1 MKRRLL
7 ASLLTLV
14 MMLNLLPTVA
24 WARND
29 EGIDADSVEMYSS
42 DDVVTSGPITLWTGK
57 EGQITVP
64 EENEVRS
71 SNADIVSVEQDGTA
85 VTLTGG
91 SKEGRAEATAG
102 ESTWVVY
109 NYASEAEY
117 NYLYSLFH
125 EKRISVM
132 GDSIST
138 IKDKIPSGNA
148 LYYDNTTGKEMTFER
163 NYWGDIIT
171 RFGAAEGID
180 EAWSG
185 STIGSKAASM
195 ASKDRINKLDDNGT
209 PDVILYYGGS
219 NPDSSVGTFD
229 PDADYAKTVDW
240 AQSYSDTASAYAASL
255 QRMKA
260 TYPGAEIIAIIP
272 YYEQNNIPKQAE
284 VIEQIAKHYDITTI
298 DLRELRKQEGISPNN
313 ALHPN
318 MDGHS
323 QIAAYICQQLYE
335 QQAVTPNE
343 KTVTYNANG
352 GSFKNGSDPIKQ
364 SVTAELPKAT
374 RAGYAFVGWFDQAA
388 GGNKIASALDT
399 AIPSDKQDSF
409 SGTTLYAHWT
419 HTFTWNFNSD
429 MNAVD
434 ADGNVII
441 TVSDKHGS
449 TTLND
454 DNTVK
459 FNDYQGKLS
468 TPFTLDPTQNWRVEW
483 KEKNQAKENMLFSST
498 ATREK
503 GMTYIFLYEPSIY
516 MGTYDV
522 TNNKTDYINFG
533 GPAYQKEPTS
543 NEYSVVKLENNYD
556 KATETS
562 LVTLSVDGEQV
573 FAKLNTQGRYG
584 SHGSSLTA
592 SDYEQYALEKLNF
605 TFNYLGGCNLN
616 TGAGEGKENWLLRN
630 TFEYIK
636 VTLGDDHTHT
646 YGMTYSSDSTGH
658 WKTCTECGAN
668 GEFSKHTGG
677 TATCTAKAVCE
688 TCDQPYGELGAHKL
702 TKTDAKAASCTEA
715 GNEAYW
721 TCSGCGKYFS
731 DEKGEN
737 AIADLAAWKTG
748 DGKINATGHNY
759 GDITYTWSDGNTS
772 CTAKKVCSVCKDE
785 VTETVGTTSSAKTP
799 ATCTTK
805 GTKTYTATFSAPNGF
820 VTQTKDVDIAA
831 TGHDWS
837 NKDGIC
843 AVCHTKCDRVHKP
856 GTTCSVC
863 HKYTSYPYVP
873 GAPTYPA
880 SAPAVPNGTVTV
892 SPANASKGANVTVTV
907 KPNEGYVLETLTVTD
922 KNGDEL
928 KLTDK
933 GNGKYT
939 FTMPGSKVEV
949 KATFMEDNSVFNF
962 FYDVPNDAFFYEAVK
977 WAVKSGVT
985 NGLTDTMF
993 GPYESCTRTQ
1003 IVTFLWRATGSPEPK
1018 TASSF
1023 TDVPASAYYA
1033 KAVAWAI
1040 ENGITNGMTET
1051 TFAPNAT
1058 CTRGQSVTFLY
1069 RALKGTA
1076 SGSTNFTDVKSD
1088 AFYTD
1093 AINWAVA
1100 NNVTNGTSN
1109 TTFSPNADC
1118 TRAEIVT
1125 FLYRAYQG
1133 K

>member
-14 MMLNLLPTVA
+14 MVLSLLPTVA

-42 DDVVTSGPITLWTGK
+42 DDVVTSGPITIWTGK
-57 EGQITVP
+57 IVQITVP
-64 EENEVRS
+64 EGDAVRS
-71 SNADIVSVEQDGTA
+71 SNEAIVSVTQDG
-85 VTLTGG
+85 TLTGG
-91 SKEGRAEATAG
+91 RKEGRAEVIVG
-102 ESTWVVY
+102 NSTWVVY

-255 QRMKA
+255 QRMKV

-298 DLRELRKQEGISPNN
+298 DLRELRNQEDISPKN

-335 QQAVTPNE
+335 QQAVTLNE
-343 KTVTYNANG
+343 KTVTYDANG

-364 SVTAELPKAT
+364 SVTAKLPKAT

-388 GGNKIASALDT
+388 GGNKVASALDT
-399 AIPSDKQDSF
+399 AIPSGMQDNLN
-409 SGTTLYAHWT
+409 GTTLYAHWT
-419 HTFTWNFNSD
+419 RSFTWDFDNNLD
-429 MNAVD
+429 AVD

-441 TVSDKHGS
+441 TVSAEHGS

-468 TPFTLDPTQNWRVEW
+468 TPFTLDPTQNWCVEW
-483 KEKNQAKENMLFSST
+483 REKNQAKENMLFSST

-503 GMTYIFLYEPSIY
+503 GMTYIFLYGPSIY

-522 TNNKTDYINFG
+522 TNNKIDYINFG

-605 TFNYLGGCNLN
+605 TFNYLGGNRDGGDTPAWKLS
-616 TGAGEGKENWLLRN
+616 N
-630 TFEYIK
+630 TFDYIK

-646 YGMTYSSDSTGH
+646 YGTTYSSDSTGH

-702 TKTDAKAASCTEA
+702 TKTDAKAATCTEA

-731 DEKGEN
+731 DENGINEIEK
-737 AIADLAAWKTG
+737 DSWVLKTL
-748 DGKINATGHNY
+748 GH
-759 GDITYTWSDGNTS
+759 DMTKTD
-772 CTAKKVCSVCKDE
+772 AKE
-785 VTETVGTTSSAKTP
+785 
-799 ATCTTK
+799 ATCTEDGNNEYYTCSRCGGVFK
-805 GTKTYTATFSAPNGF
+805 DEAGTQATTVEAE
-820 VTQTKDVDIAA
+820 TLKKL
-831 TGHDWS
+831 GHDWS
-837 NKDGIC
+837 NKNGIC

-985 NGLTDTMF
+985 NGLSDTMF
-993 GPYESCTRTQ
+993 GPYESCTRMQ
-1003 IVTFLWRATGSPEPK
+1003 IVTFLWRAAGSPEPK

-1023 TDVPASAYYA
+1023 ADVPASAYYA
-1033 KAVAWAI
+1033 KAVAWAV

-1076 SGSTNFTDVKSD
+1076 SGSANFTDVKSD
-1088 AFYTD
+1088 TFYAD

>member
-7 ASLLTLV
+7 AGVLTLV
-14 MMLNLLPTVA
+14 MMLSLLPTVA

-71 SNADIVSVEQDGTA
+71 SNADIVSVEKNGTA

-91 SKEGRAEATAG
+91 SKEGRAEVTAG
-102 ESTWVVY
+102 ESAWVVY

-125 EKRISVM
+125 GKTISVM

-163 NYWGDIIT
+163 NYWGDVIT

-255 QRMKA
+255 QRMKE
-260 TYPGAEIIAIIP
+260 TYPGAEIIAMIP

-298 DLRELRKQEGISPNN
+298 DLRELRNQEGISPNN

-343 KTVTYNANG
+343 KTVTYDANG

-399 AIPSDKQDSF
+399 AIPSGMRDNLN
-409 SGTTLYAHWT
+409 GTPLYAHWT
-419 HTFTWNFNSD
+419 RSFTWDFDNNLD
-429 MNAVD
+429 AVD

-441 TVSDKHGS
+441 TVSAEHGS

-468 TPFTLDPTQNWRVEW
+468 TPFTLDPTQNWCVEW
-483 KEKNQAKENMLFSST
+483 REKNQATENMLFSST

-522 TNNKTDYINFG
+522 TNSKTDYINFG

-605 TFNYLGGCNLN
+605 TFNYLGGNRDGGD
-616 TGAGEGKENWLLRN
+616 TPAWKISN
-630 TFEYIK
+630 TFDYIK

-646 YGMTYSSDSTGH
+646 YGTTYSSDSTGH

-702 TKTDAKAASCTEA
+702 TKTDAKAATCTEA

-731 DEKGEN
+731 NENGTNEIEK
-737 AIADLAAWKTG
+737 DSWVLKTL
-748 DGKINATGHNY
+748 GH
-759 GDITYTWSDGNTS
+759 DMTKTD
-772 CTAKKVCSVCKDE
+772 AKE
-785 VTETVGTTSSAKTP
+785 
-799 ATCTTK
+799 ATCTEDGNNEYYTCSRCGGVFK
-805 GTKTYTATFSAPNGF
+805 DEAGTQATTVEAE
-820 VTQTKDVDIAA
+820 TLKKL
-831 TGHDWS
+831 GHDWS
-837 NKDGIC
+837 NKNGIC
-843 AVCHTKCDRVHKP
+843 ARCDAKCTETHKP

-880 SAPAVPNGTVTV
+880 TAPAVPNGTVAV

-907 KPNEGYVLETLTVTD
+907 KPNEGYELGSLAVKD
-922 KNGDEL
+922 ASGDL
-928 KLTDK
+928 LPLADL
-933 GNGKYT
+933 GNGKYS
-939 FTMPGSKVEV
+939 FVMPDGKASVEAEFV
-949 KATFMEDNSVFNF
+949 KTAATSFA
-962 FYDVPNDAFFYEAVK
+962 DVPANDYFADAVK
-977 WAVKSGVT
+977 WAVDKDVT

-1003 IVTFLWRATGSPEPK
+1003 IVTFLWRAAGSPEPR

-1040 ENGITNGMTET
+1040 ENGITNGMAET

>member
-91 SKEGRAEATAG
+91 SKEGRAEVTAG

-125 EKRISVM
+125 GKTISVM

-163 NYWGDIIT
+163 NYWGDVIT

-219 NPDSSVGTFD
+219 NPNSSVGTFD

-255 QRMKA
+255 QRMKE
-260 TYPGAEIIAIIP
+260 TYPDAEIIAIIP

-298 DLRELRKQEGISPNN
+298 DLRELRNQEGISPNN

-343 KTVTYNANG
+343 KTVTYDANG

-388 GGNKIASALDT
+388 GGNKVASALDT
-399 AIPSDKQDSF
+399 AIPSGMQDNLN
-409 SGTTLYAHWT
+409 GTTLYAHWT

-441 TVSDKHGS
+441 TVSAEHGS

-468 TPFTLDPTQNWRVEW
+468 TPFTLDPTQNWCVEW
-483 KEKNQAKENMLFSST
+483 REKNQAKENMLFSST

-533 GPAYQKEPTS
+533 GPVYQKEPTS

-605 TFNYLGGCNLN
+605 TFNYLGGNRDGGDTPAWKLS
-616 TGAGEGKENWLLRN
+616 N
-630 TFEYIK
+630 TFDYIK

-646 YGMTYSSDSTGH
+646 YGTTYSSDSTGH

-702 TKTDAKAASCTEA
+702 TKTDAKAATCTEA

-731 DEKGEN
+731 DENGTNEIEK
-737 AIADLAAWKTG
+737 DSWVLKTL
-748 DGKINATGHNY
+748 GH
-759 GDITYTWSDGNTS
+759 DMTKTD
-772 CTAKKVCSVCKDE
+772 AKE
-785 VTETVGTTSSAKTP
+785 
-799 ATCTTK
+799 ATCTEDGNNEYYTCSRCSGVFK
-805 GTKTYTATFSAPNGF
+805 DEAGTQATTVEAE
-820 VTQTKDVDIAA
+820 TLKKL
-831 TGHDWS
+831 GHDWS
-837 NKDGIC
+837 NKNGIC
-843 AVCHTKCDRVHKP
+843 ARCDAKCTETHKP

-880 SAPAVPNGTVTV
+880 TAPAVPNGTVTV

-907 KPNEGYVLETLTVTD
+907 KPNEGYELGSLAVKD
-922 KNGDEL
+922 ASGDL
-928 KLTDK
+928 LPLADL
-933 GNGKYT
+933 GNGKYS
-939 FTMPGSKVEV
+939 FVMPDGKV
-949 KATFMEDNSVFNF
+949 SV
-962 FYDVPNDAFFYEAVK
+962 EAEFV
-977 WAVKSGVT
+977 
-985 NGLTDTMF
+985 
-993 GPYESCTRTQ
+993 
-1003 IVTFLWRATGSPEPK
+1003 K
-1018 TASSF
+1018 TAATSF
-1023 TDVPASAYYA
+1023 ADVPASAYYA
-1033 KAVAWAI
+1033 KAVAWAV

-1076 SGSTNFTDVKSD
+1076 SGSANFTDVKSD
-1088 AFYTD
+1088 TFYAD

>member
-14 MMLNLLPTVA
+14 MVLSLLPTVA

-91 SKEGRAEATAG
+91 SKEGRAEVTAG

-125 EKRISVM
+125 EKTISVM

-255 QRMKA
+255 QRMKV

-298 DLRELRKQEGISPNN
+298 DLRELRKQEDISPKNE
-313 ALHPN
+313 LHPN

-374 RAGYAFVGWFDQAA
+374 RAGYAFVGWFDRAA

-399 AIPSDKQDSF
+399 AIPSSMQDDLN
-409 SGTTLYAHWT
+409 GTTLYAHWT

-429 MNAVD
+429 MNAID

-516 MGTYDV
+516 MGTYND
-522 TNNKTDYINFG
+522 TTGGTKYINFG
-533 GPAYQKEPTS
+533 GPAYQKDPTS

-616 TGAGEGKENWLLRN
+616 TGAGVGKENWLLRN

-646 YGMTYSSDSTGH
+646 YGTTYSSDSTGH

-702 TKTDAKAASCTEA
+702 TKTDAKAATCTEA

-721 TCSGCGKYFS
+721 TCSGCGKYYS
-731 DEKGEN
+731 DEN
-737 AIADLAAWKTG
+737 
-748 DGKINATGHNY
+748 
-759 GDITYTWSDGNTS
+759 
-772 CTAKKVCSVCKDE
+772 
-785 VTETVGTTSSAKTP
+785 GTTELEKDSWVLKTLGHDMTKTDAKE
-799 ATCTTK
+799 ATCTEDGNNEYYTCSRCGGVFK
-805 GTKTYTATFSAPNGF
+805 DEAGTQATTVEAE
-820 VTQTKDVDIAA
+820 TLKKL
-831 TGHDWS
+831 GHDWS

-880 SAPAVPNGTVTV
+880 TAPAAPNGTVAV

-907 KPNEGYVLETLTVTD
+907 KPNEGYELGSLAVKD
-922 KNGDEL
+922 ASGDL
-928 KLTDK
+928 LPLADL
-933 GNGKYT
+933 GNGK
-939 FTMPGSKVEV
+939 FGFVMPASKVSVEAEFV
-949 KATFMEDNSVFNF
+949 KTAATSFA
-962 FYDVPNDAFFYEAVK
+962 DVPANAYFADAVK
-977 WAVKSGVT
+977 WAVDKGIT
-985 NGLTDTMF
+985 NGLSDTMF

-1003 IVTFLWRATGSPEPK
+1003 IVTFLWRAAGSPEPK

-1023 TDVPASAYYA
+1023 SDVPASAYYA

-1076 SGSTNFTDVKSD
+1076 SGSANFTDVKSD
-1088 AFYTD
+1088 TFYAD

>member
-91 SKEGRAEATAG
+91 SKEGRAEVTAG
-102 ESTWVVY
+102 ESAWVVY

-117 NYLYSLFH
+117 NYLYALFH
-125 EKRISVM
+125 GKTISVM

-138 IKDKIPSGNA
+138 IKDKIPGGNA

-185 STIGSKAASM
+185 STIGSRSYSM
-195 ASKDRINKLDDNGT
+195 ADKSRIDNLDNNGT

-229 PDADYAKTVDW
+229 PNADYAKTVDW

-255 QRMKA
+255 QRMKE
-260 TYPGAEIIAIIP
+260 TYPDAEIIAIIP

-284 VIEQIAKHYDITTI
+284 VIEQIVKHYDITTI
-298 DLRELRKQEGISPNN
+298 DLRELRNQEGISPNN

-343 KTVTYNANG
+343 KTVTYDANG
-352 GSFKNGSDPIKQ
+352 GSFKNDSDSIKQ
-364 SVTAELPKAT
+364 SVTAKLPKAT
-374 RAGYAFVGWFDQAA
+374 RAGYAFVGWFDRAA

-399 AIPSDKQDSF
+399 AIPSGMQDNLN
-409 SGTTLYAHWT
+409 GTTLYAHWT
-419 HTFTWNFNSD
+419 RSFTWDFDNNLD
-429 MNAVD
+429 AVD

-441 TVSDKHGS
+441 TVSAEHGS

-605 TFNYLGGCNLN
+605 TFNYLGGNRDGGDTPAWKLS
-616 TGAGEGKENWLLRN
+616 N
-630 TFEYIK
+630 TFDYIK

-646 YGMTYSSDSTGH
+646 YGTTYSSDSTGH

-702 TKTDAKAASCTEA
+702 TKTAAKAATCTEA
-715 GNEAYW
+715 GNNEYW
-721 TCSGCGKYFS
+721 TCKTCGKYFS

-785 VTETVGTTSSAKTP
+785 VTETVGTTSSVKTP

>member
-1 MKRRLL
+1 
-7 ASLLTLV
+7 

-91 SKEGRAEATAG
+91 SKEGRAEVTAG

-125 EKRISVM
+125 GKTISVM

-163 NYWGDIIT
+163 NYWGDVIT

-255 QRMKA
+255 QRMKE
-260 TYPGAEIIAIIP
+260 TYPDAEIIAIIP

-298 DLRELRKQEGISPNN
+298 DLRELRNQEGISPNN

-343 KTVTYNANG
+343 KTVTYDANG

-388 GGNKIASALDT
+388 GGNKVASALDT
-399 AIPSDKQDSF
+399 AIPSGMQDNLN
-409 SGTTLYAHWT
+409 GTTLYAHWT

-441 TVSDKHGS
+441 TVSAEHGS

-468 TPFTLDPTQNWRVEW
+468 TPFTLDPTQNWCVEW
-483 KEKNQAKENMLFSST
+483 REKNQAKENMLFSST

-533 GPAYQKEPTS
+533 GPVYQKEPTS

-605 TFNYLGGCNLN
+605 TFNYLGGNRDGGDTPAWKLS
-616 TGAGEGKENWLLRN
+616 N
-630 TFEYIK
+630 TFDYIK

-646 YGMTYSSDSTGH
+646 YGTTYSSDSTGH

-702 TKTDAKAASCTEA
+702 TKTDAKAATCTEA

-731 DEKGEN
+731 DENGTNEIEK
-737 AIADLAAWKTG
+737 DSWVLKTL
-748 DGKINATGHNY
+748 GH
-759 GDITYTWSDGNTS
+759 DMTKTD
-772 CTAKKVCSVCKDE
+772 AKE
-785 VTETVGTTSSAKTP
+785 
-799 ATCTTK
+799 ATCTEDGNNEYYTCSRCSGVFK
-805 GTKTYTATFSAPNGF
+805 DEAGTQATTVEAE
-820 VTQTKDVDIAA
+820 TLKKL
-831 TGHDWS
+831 GHDWS
-837 NKDGIC
+837 NKNGIC
-843 AVCHTKCDRVHKP
+843 ARCDAKCTETHKP

-880 SAPAVPNGTVTV
+880 TAPAVPNGTVTV

-907 KPNEGYVLETLTVTD
+907 KPNEGYELGSLAVKD
-922 KNGDEL
+922 ASGDL
-928 KLTDK
+928 LPLADL
-933 GNGKYT
+933 GNGKYS
-939 FTMPGSKVEV
+939 FVMPDGKV
-949 KATFMEDNSVFNF
+949 SV
-962 FYDVPNDAFFYEAVK
+962 EAEFV
-977 WAVKSGVT
+977 
-985 NGLTDTMF
+985 
-993 GPYESCTRTQ
+993 
-1003 IVTFLWRATGSPEPK
+1003 K
-1018 TASSF
+1018 TAATSF
-1023 TDVPASAYYA
+1023 ADVPASAYYA
-1033 KAVAWAI
+1033 KAVAWAV

-1076 SGSTNFTDVKSD
+1076 SGSTNFTDVKPD
-1088 AFYTD
+1088 AFYAD
-1093 AINWAVA
+1093 AINCAVA

-1109 TTFSPNADC
+1109 TMFSPNADC

>member
-731 DEKGEN
+731 DENGTNEIEK
-737 AIADLAAWKTG
+737 DSWVLKTL
-748 DGKINATGHNY
+748 GH
-759 GDITYTWSDGNTS
+759 DMTKTD
-772 CTAKKVCSVCKDE
+772 AKE
-785 VTETVGTTSSAKTP
+785 
-799 ATCTTK
+799 ATCTEDGNNEYYTCSRCSGVFK
-805 GTKTYTATFSAPNGF
+805 DEAGTQATTVEAE
-820 VTQTKDVDIAA
+820 TLKKL
-831 TGHDWS
+831 GHDWS
-837 NKDGIC
+837 NKNGIC
-843 AVCHTKCDRVHKP
+843 ARCDAKCTETHKP

-880 SAPAVPNGTVTV
+880 TAPAVPNGTVTV

-907 KPNEGYVLETLTVTD
+907 KPNEGYELGSLAVKD
-922 KNGDEL
+922 ASGDL
-928 KLTDK
+928 LPLADL
-933 GNGKYT
+933 GNGKYS
-939 FTMPGSKVEV
+939 FVMPDGKVSVEAEFV
-949 KATFMEDNSVFNF
+949 KTAATIFA
-962 FYDVPNDAFFYEAVK
+962 DVPANAYFADAVK
-977 WAVKSGVT
+977 WAVDK
-985 NGLTDTMF
+985 
-993 GPYESCTRTQ
+993 
-1003 IVTFLWRATGSPEPK
+1003 
-1018 TASSF
+1018 
-1023 TDVPASAYYA
+1023 
-1033 KAVAWAI
+1033 
-1040 ENGITNGMTET
+1040 GITNGMTET

-1088 AFYTD
+1088 AFYAD

>member
-91 SKEGRAEATAG
+91 SKEGRAEVTAG

-125 EKRISVM
+125 GKTISVM

-163 NYWGDIIT
+163 NYWGDVIT

-255 QRMKA
+255 QRMKE
-260 TYPGAEIIAIIP
+260 TYPDAEIIAIIP

-298 DLRELRKQEGISPNN
+298 DLRELRNQEGISPNN

-343 KTVTYNANG
+343 KTVTYDANG

-399 AIPSDKQDSF
+399 AIPSGMQDNLN
-409 SGTTLYAHWT
+409 GTTLYAHWT

-441 TVSDKHGS
+441 TVSAEHGS

-468 TPFTLDPTQNWRVEW
+468 TPFTLDPTQNWCVEW
-483 KEKNQAKENMLFSST
+483 REKNQAKENMLFSST

-533 GPAYQKEPTS
+533 GPVYQKEPTS

-605 TFNYLGGCNLN
+605 TFNYLGGNRDGGDTPAWKLS
-616 TGAGEGKENWLLRN
+616 N
-630 TFEYIK
+630 TFDYIK

-646 YGMTYSSDSTGH
+646 YGTTYSSDSTGH

-702 TKTDAKAASCTEA
+702 TKTDAKAATCTEA

-731 DEKGEN
+731 DENGTNEIEK
-737 AIADLAAWKTG
+737 DSWVLKTL
-748 DGKINATGHNY
+748 GH
-759 GDITYTWSDGNTS
+759 DMTKTD
-772 CTAKKVCSVCKDE
+772 AKE
-785 VTETVGTTSSAKTP
+785 
-799 ATCTTK
+799 ATCTEDGNNEYYTCSRCSGVFK
-805 GTKTYTATFSAPNGF
+805 DEAGTQATTVEAE
-820 VTQTKDVDIAA
+820 TLKKL
-831 TGHDWS
+831 GHDWS
-837 NKDGIC
+837 NKNGIC
-843 AVCHTKCDRVHKP
+843 ARCDAKCTETHKP

-880 SAPAVPNGTVTV
+880 TAPAVPNGTVTV

-907 KPNEGYVLETLTVTD
+907 KPNEGYELGSLAVKD
-922 KNGDEL
+922 ASGDL
-928 KLTDK
+928 LPLADL
-933 GNGKYT
+933 GNGKYS
-939 FTMPGSKVEV
+939 FVMPDGKV
-949 KATFMEDNSVFNF
+949 SV
-962 FYDVPNDAFFYEAVK
+962 EAEFV
-977 WAVKSGVT
+977 
-985 NGLTDTMF
+985 
-993 GPYESCTRTQ
+993 
-1003 IVTFLWRATGSPEPK
+1003 K
-1018 TASSF
+1018 TAATSF
-1023 TDVPASAYYA
+1023 ADVPASAYYA
-1033 KAVAWAI
+1033 KAVAWAV

-1076 SGSTNFTDVKSD
+1076 SGSANFTDVKSD
-1088 AFYTD
+1088 AFYAD

>member
-1 MKRRLL
+1 MVL
-7 ASLLTLV
+7 S
-14 MMLNLLPTVA
+14 LLPTVA

-64 EENEVRS
+64 EESEVRS
-71 SNADIVSVEQDGTA
+71 SNTDIVSVEQDGTA

-91 SKEGRAEATAG
+91 RKEGRAEVTAG
-102 ESTWVVY
+102 ESAWVVY

-117 NYLYSLFH
+117 NYLSSLFH
-125 EKRISVM
+125 GKTISVM

-171 RFGAAEGID
+171 RFGAVEGID

-240 AQSYSDTASAYAASL
+240 AKSYSDTASAYAASL

-260 TYPGAEIIAIIP
+260 TYPDAEIIAIIP

-298 DLRELRKQEGISPNN
+298 DLWELRNQEGISPNN

-335 QQAVTPNE
+335 QQAVTPDE

-364 SVTAELPKAT
+364 SVTAKLPKAT
-374 RAGYAFVGWFDQAA
+374 RAGYAFVGWFDRAA

-399 AIPSDKQDSF
+399 AIPSGMRDNLN
-409 SGTTLYAHWT
+409 GTTLYAHWT

-429 MNAVD
+429 MNAID

-441 TVSDKHGS
+441 TVSAEHGS

-516 MGTYDV
+516 MGTYND
-522 TNNKTDYINFG
+522 TTGGTKYINFG
-533 GPAYQKEPTS
+533 GPAYQKDPTS

-616 TGAGEGKENWLLRN
+616 TGAGVGKENWLLRN

-646 YGMTYSSDSTGH
+646 YGTTYSSDSTGH

-702 TKTDAKAASCTEA
+702 TKTDAKAATCTEA

-731 DEKGEN
+731 DENGTNEIEK
-737 AIADLAAWKTG
+737 DSWVLKTL
-748 DGKINATGHNY
+748 GH
-759 GDITYTWSDGNTS
+759 DMTKTD
-772 CTAKKVCSVCKDE
+772 AK
-785 VTETVGTTSSAKTP
+785 A
-799 ATCTTK
+799 ATCTEDGNNEYYTCSRCGGVFK
-805 GTKTYTATFSAPNGF
+805 DEAGTQATTVEAE
-820 VTQTKDVDIAA
+820 TLKKL
-831 TGHDWS
+831 GHDWS
-837 NKDGIC
+837 NKNGIC
-843 AVCHTKCDRVHKP
+843 ARCDAKCTETHKP
-856 GTTCSVC
+856 GTTCPVC

-880 SAPAVPNGTVTV
+880 TAPAVPNGTVTV

-907 KPNEGYVLETLTVTD
+907 KPNEGYELGSLAVKD
-922 KNGDEL
+922 ASGDL
-928 KLTDK
+928 LPLADL
-933 GNGKYT
+933 GNGKYS
-939 FTMPGSKVEV
+939 FVMPDGKVSVEAEFV
-949 KATFMEDNSVFNF
+949 KTAATSFA
-962 FYDVPNDAFFYEAVK
+962 DVPANAYFADAVK
-977 WAVKSGVT
+977 WAVDKDVT
-985 NGLTDTMF
+985 NGLSDTMF
-993 GPYESCTRTQ
+993 GPYESCTRAQ
-1003 IVTFLWRATGSPEPK
+1003 IVTFLWRAAGSPEPK
-1018 TASSF
+1018 TMSSF
-1023 TDVPASAYYA
+1023 TDVPASTYYA

-1051 TFAPNAT
+1051 TFAPDAT
-1058 CTRGQSVTFLY
+1058 CTRGQIVTFLY

-1088 AFYTD
+1088 TFYAD

>member
-1 MKRRLL
+1 M
-7 ASLLTLV
+7 
-14 MMLNLLPTVA
+14 
-24 WARND
+24 
-29 EGIDADSVEMYSS
+29 
-42 DDVVTSGPITLWTGK
+42 TSGPITLWTGK

-64 EENEVRS
+64 EGDTVRS
-71 SNADIVSVEQDGTA
+71 SNTDIVSVEKNGTA

-91 SKEGRAEATAG
+91 SKEGRAEVTAG

-109 NYASEAEY
+109 NHASEAEY
-117 NYLYSLFH
+117 NYLYALFH
-125 EKRISVM
+125 GKTISVM

-171 RFGAAEGID
+171 RYGAAEGID

-219 NPDSSVGTFD
+219 NPDSSVGAFD

-240 AQSYSDTASAYAASL
+240 AKSYSDTASAYAASL
-255 QRMKA
+255 QRMKE
-260 TYPGAEIIAIIP
+260 TYPDAEIIAIIP

-298 DLRELRKQEGISPNN
+298 DLRELRNQEGISPNN

-343 KTVTYNANG
+343 KTVTYDANG

-364 SVTAELPKAT
+364 SVTAKLPKAT

-388 GGNKIASALDT
+388 GGNKVASALDT
-399 AIPSDKQDSF
+399 AIPSGMQDNLN
-409 SGTTLYAHWT
+409 GTTLYAHWT

-441 TVSDKHGS
+441 TVSAEHGS

-468 TPFTLDPTQNWRVEW
+468 TPFTLDPTQNWCVEW
-483 KEKNQAKENMLFSST
+483 KERNQAKENMLFSST

-533 GPAYQKEPTS
+533 GPVYQKEPTS

-605 TFNYLGGCNLN
+605 TFNYLGGNRDGGDTPAWKLS
-616 TGAGEGKENWLLRN
+616 N
-630 TFEYIK
+630 TFDYIK

-646 YGMTYSSDSTGH
+646 YGTTYSSDSTGH

-702 TKTDAKAASCTEA
+702 TKTDAKAATCTEA

-731 DEKGEN
+731 NENGTNEIEK
-737 AIADLAAWKTG
+737 DSWVLKTL
-748 DGKINATGHNY
+748 GH
-759 GDITYTWSDGNTS
+759 DMTKTD
-772 CTAKKVCSVCKDE
+772 AKE
-785 VTETVGTTSSAKTP
+785 
-799 ATCTTK
+799 ATCTEDGNNEYYTCSRCGGVFK
-805 GTKTYTATFSAPNGF
+805 DEAGTQATTVVAE
-820 VTQTKDVDIAA
+820 TLKKL
-831 TGHDWS
+831 GHDWS

-880 SAPAVPNGTVTV
+880 TAPAAPNGTVTV

-907 KPNEGYVLETLTVTD
+907 KPNEGYELGSLAVKD
-922 KNGDEL
+922 ASGDL
-928 KLTDK
+928 LPLADL
-933 GNGKYT
+933 GNGKYS
-939 FTMPGSKVEV
+939 FVMPDGKVSVEAEFV
-949 KATFMEDNSVFNF
+949 KTAATSFA
-962 FYDVPNDAFFYEAVK
+962 DVPANAYFADAVK
-977 WAVKSGVT
+977 WAVDKDVT
-985 NGLTDTMF
+985 NGLSDTMF

-1003 IVTFLWRATGSPEPK
+1003 IVTFLWRAAGSPEPK

-1023 TDVPASAYYA
+1023 TDVPVSAYYA

-1051 TFAPNAT
+1051 TFAPDAT
-1058 CTRGQSVTFLY
+1058 CTRGQIVTFLY

-1088 AFYTD
+1088 TFYAD

>member
-1 MKRRLL
+1 
-7 ASLLTLV
+7 
-14 MMLNLLPTVA
+14 
-24 WARND
+24 
-29 EGIDADSVEMYSS
+29 
-42 DDVVTSGPITLWTGK
+42 
-57 EGQITVP
+57 
-64 EENEVRS
+64 
-71 SNADIVSVEQDGTA
+71 
-85 VTLTGG
+85 
-91 SKEGRAEATAG
+91 
-102 ESTWVVY
+102 
-109 NYASEAEY
+109 
-117 NYLYSLFH
+117 
-125 EKRISVM
+125 
-132 GDSIST
+132 
-138 IKDKIPSGNA
+138 
-148 LYYDNTTGKEMTFER
+148 MTFER

-229 PDADYAKTVDW
+229 PDADYAKTFDW

-255 QRMKA
+255 QRMKE
-260 TYPGAEIIAIIP
+260 TYPDAEIIAIIP

-284 VIEQIAKHYDITTI
+284 LIEQIAKHYDITTI
-298 DLRELRKQEGISPNN
+298 DLRELRNQEGISPNN

-374 RAGYAFVGWFDQAA
+374 RAGYAFVGWFDRAA

-399 AIPSDKQDSF
+399 AIPSGMQDNLN
-409 SGTTLYAHWT
+409 GTTLYAHWT
-419 HTFTWNFNSD
+419 RSFTWDFDNNLD
-429 MNAVD
+429 AVD

-441 TVSDKHGS
+441 TVSAEHGS

-468 TPFTLDPTQNWRVEW
+468 TPFTLDPTQNWCVEW
-483 KEKNQAKENMLFSST
+483 REKNQAKENMLFSST

-516 MGTYDV
+516 MGTYND
-522 TNNKTDYINFG
+522 TTGGTKYINFG

-630 TFEYIK
+630 TFDYIK

-646 YGMTYSSDSTGH
+646 YGTTYSSDSTGH

-702 TKTDAKAASCTEA
+702 IKTDAKAAACTEA

-731 DEKGEN
+731 DENG
-737 AIADLAAWKTG
+737 T
-748 DGKINATGHNY
+748 NAT
-759 GDITYTWSDGNTS
+759 TVEAETL
-772 CTAKKVCSVCKDE
+772 KKL
-785 VTETVGTTSSAKTP
+785 
-799 ATCTTK
+799 
-805 GTKTYTATFSAPNGF
+805 
-820 VTQTKDVDIAA
+820 
-831 TGHDWS
+831 GHDWS
-837 NKDGIC
+837 NKNGIC
-843 AVCHTKCDRVHKP
+843 ARCDAKCTETHKP
-856 GTTCSVC
+856 GTTCAVC

-880 SAPAVPNGTVTV
+880 TAPAVPNGTVTV

-907 KPNEGYVLETLTVTD
+907 KPNDGYVLETLTVTD

-939 FTMPGSKVEV
+939 FVMPDGKVNVEAEFV
-949 KATFMEDNSVFNF
+949 KPAANSFA
-962 FYDVPNDAFFYEAVK
+962 DVPANAYFADAVK
-977 WAVKSGVT
+977 WAVDK
-985 NGLTDTMF
+985 
-993 GPYESCTRTQ
+993 
-1003 IVTFLWRATGSPEPK
+1003 
-1018 TASSF
+1018 
-1023 TDVPASAYYA
+1023 
-1033 KAVAWAI
+1033 
-1040 ENGITNGMTET
+1040 GITNGMTET
-1051 TFAPNAT
+1051 TFALNAT
-1058 CTRGQSVTFLY
+1058 CTRGQSVTFLH

-1076 SGSTNFTDVKSD
+1076 SGSANFTDVKSD
-1088 AFYTD
+1088 AFYAD

-1109 TTFSPNADC
+1109 TTFSPDADC

>member
-42 DDVVTSGPITLWTGK
+42 DDVVTSGQITLWTGK

-64 EENEVRS
+64 EGDAVRS
-71 SNADIVSVEQDGTA
+71 SNEAIVSVTQDG
-85 VTLTGG
+85 TLTGG
-91 SKEGRAEATAG
+91 RKEGRAEVTAG

-125 EKRISVM
+125 GKTISVM

-163 NYWGDIIT
+163 NYWGDVIT

-255 QRMKA
+255 QRMKV

-298 DLRELRKQEGISPNN
+298 DLRELRNQEGISPNN

-374 RAGYAFVGWFDQAA
+374 RAGYAFVGWFDRAA

-399 AIPSDKQDSF
+399 AIPSGMRDNLN
-409 SGTTLYAHWT
+409 GTPLYAHWT
-419 HTFTWNFNSD
+419 RSFTWDFDNNLD
-429 MNAVD
+429 AVD

-441 TVSDKHGS
+441 TVSAEHGS

-468 TPFTLDPTQNWRVEW
+468 TPFTLDPTQNWCVEW
-483 KEKNQAKENMLFSST
+483 REKNQATENMLFSST

-522 TNNKTDYINFG
+522 TNSKTDYINFG

-605 TFNYLGGCNLN
+605 TFNYLGGNRDGGD
-616 TGAGEGKENWLLRN
+616 TPAWKISN
-630 TFEYIK
+630 TFDYIK

-646 YGMTYSSDSTGH
+646 YGTTYSSDSTGH

-702 TKTDAKAASCTEA
+702 TKTDAKAATCTEA

-731 DEKGEN
+731 NENGTNEIEK
-737 AIADLAAWKTG
+737 DSWVLKTL
-748 DGKINATGHNY
+748 GH
-759 GDITYTWSDGNTS
+759 DMTKTD
-772 CTAKKVCSVCKDE
+772 AKE
-785 VTETVGTTSSAKTP
+785 
-799 ATCTTK
+799 ATCTEDGNNEYYTCSRCGGVFK
-805 GTKTYTATFSAPNGF
+805 DEAGTQATTVEAE
-820 VTQTKDVDIAA
+820 TLKKL
-831 TGHDWS
+831 GHDWS
-837 NKDGIC
+837 NKNGIC
-843 AVCHTKCDRVHKP
+843 ARCDAKCTETHKP
-856 GTTCSVC
+856 GMTCSVC

-880 SAPAVPNGTVTV
+880 TAPAVPNGTVAV

-907 KPNEGYVLETLTVTD
+907 KPNEGYELGSLAVKD
-922 KNGDEL
+922 ASGDL
-928 KLTDK
+928 LPLADL
-933 GNGKYT
+933 GNGKYS
-939 FTMPGSKVEV
+939 FVMPDGKASVEAEFV
-949 KATFMEDNSVFNF
+949 KTAATSFA
-962 FYDVPNDAFFYEAVK
+962 DVPANDYFADAVK
-977 WAVKSGVT
+977 WAVDKDVT

-1003 IVTFLWRATGSPEPK
+1003 IVTFLWRAAGSPEPR

>member
-1 MKRRLL
+1 MVL
-7 ASLLTLV
+7 S
-14 MMLNLLPTVA
+14 LLPTVA

-42 DDVVTSGPITLWTGK
+42 DDVVTSGPITIWTGK
-57 EGQITVP
+57 IVQITVP
-64 EENEVRS
+64 EGDAVRS
-71 SNADIVSVEQDGTA
+71 SNEAIVSVTQDG
-85 VTLTGG
+85 TLTGG
-91 SKEGRAEATAG
+91 SKEGRAEVTAG

-125 EKRISVM
+125 GKTISVM

-229 PDADYAKTVDW
+229 PDADYAKAVDW
-240 AQSYSDTASAYAASL
+240 AKSYSDTASAYAASL

-260 TYPGAEIIAIIP
+260 TYPDAEIIAIIP

-298 DLRELRKQEGISPNN
+298 DLRELRNQEGISPNN

-335 QQAVTPNE
+335 QRAVTPDE

-399 AIPSDKQDSF
+399 AIPSGMQDNLN
-409 SGTTLYAHWT
+409 GTTLYAHWT

-441 TVSDKHGS
+441 TVSAEHGS

-454 DNTVK
+454 DNTVM

-562 LVTLSVDGEQV
+562 LVTLSVDGKQV

-616 TGAGEGKENWLLRN
+616 TGVGVGKENWLLRN

-646 YGMTYSSDSTGH
+646 YGTTYSSDSTGH

-702 TKTDAKAASCTEA
+702 TKTDAKAATCTEV

-731 DEKGEN
+731 DENGTNEIEK
-737 AIADLAAWKTG
+737 DSWVLKTLG
-748 DGKINATGHNY
+748 HDMTKTDGK
-759 GDITYTWSDGNTS
+759 
-772 CTAKKVCSVCKDE
+772 E
-785 VTETVGTTSSAKTP
+785 
-799 ATCTTK
+799 ATCTEDGNNEYYTCSRCGGVFK
-805 GTKTYTATFSAPNGF
+805 DEAGTQATTVEAE
-820 VTQTKDVDIAA
+820 TLKKL
-831 TGHDWS
+831 GHDWS
-837 NKDGIC
+837 NKNGIC
-843 AVCHTKCDRVHKP
+843 ARCDAKCTETHKP

-880 SAPAVPNGTVTV
+880 TAPAVPNGTVTV
-892 SPANASKGANVTVTV
+892 TPSNASKGTNVTVTV
-907 KPNEGYVLETLTVTD
+907 KPNKGYELGSLAVKD
-922 KNGDEL
+922 ASGDL
-928 KLTDK
+928 LPLADL
-933 GNGKYT
+933 GNGKYS
-939 FTMPGSKVEV
+939 FVMPDGKVSVEANFV
-949 KATFMEDNSVFNF
+949 KSAVSTGFA
-962 FYDVPNDAFFYEAVK
+962 DVPANAFFADAVK
-977 WAVKSGVT
+977 WAVDKGIT
-985 NGLTDTMF
+985 NGLSDTMF
-993 GPYESCTRTQ
+993 GPYEPCTRAQ
-1003 IVTFLWRATGSPEPK
+1003 IVTFLWRAAGSPEPK

-1023 TDVPASAYYA
+1023 TDVPANAYYA
-1033 KAVAWAI
+1033 KAVAWAV

-1088 AFYTD
+1088 AFYAD

>member
-1 MKRRLL
+1 MVL
-7 ASLLTLV
+7 S
-14 MMLNLLPTVA
+14 LLPTVA

-57 EGQITVP
+57 IVQITVP
-64 EENEVRS
+64 EGDAVRS
-71 SNADIVSVEQDGTA
+71 SNEAIVSVTQDG
-85 VTLTGG
+85 TLTGG
-91 SKEGRAEATAG
+91 RKEGRAEVIVG
-102 ESTWVVY
+102 NSTWVVY

-125 EKRISVM
+125 GKTISVM

-298 DLRELRKQEGISPNN
+298 DLRELRNQEGISPNN

-335 QQAVTPNE
+335 QQTVTPNE

-364 SVTAELPKAT
+364 SVTAKLPKAT

-399 AIPSDKQDSF
+399 AIPSGMQDNLN
-409 SGTTLYAHWT
+409 GTTLYAHWT

-441 TVSDKHGS
+441 SVDCKHGDAEI
-449 TTLND
+449 NGG
-454 DNTVK
+454 TVT
-459 FNDYQGKLS
+459 FDYYQGELS
-468 TPFTLDPTQNWRVEW
+468 TPFTLDPTQNWCVEW
-483 KEKNQAKENMLFSST
+483 REKNQAKENMLFSST

-516 MGTYDV
+516 MGTYND
-522 TNNKTDYINFG
+522 TTGGTKYINFG

-562 LVTLSVDGEQV
+562 LVTLSVDGKQV

-616 TGAGEGKENWLLRN
+616 TGAGVGKENWLLRN

-646 YGMTYSSDSTGH
+646 YGTTYSSDSTGH

-702 TKTDAKAASCTEA
+702 TKTEAKAATCTEA

-731 DEKGEN
+731 DENGTNKIEK
-737 AIADLAAWKTG
+737 DSWVLKTL
-748 DGKINATGHNY
+748 GH
-759 GDITYTWSDGNTS
+759 DMTKTD
-772 CTAKKVCSVCKDE
+772 AKE
-785 VTETVGTTSSAKTP
+785 
-799 ATCTTK
+799 ATCTEDGNNEYYTCSRCGGVFK
-805 GTKTYTATFSAPNGF
+805 DEAGTQATTVEAE
-820 VTQTKDVDIAA
+820 TLKKL
-831 TGHDWS
+831 GHDWS
-837 NKDGIC
+837 NKNGIC
-843 AVCHTKCDRVHKP
+843 ARCDAKCTEAHKP

-863 HKYTSYPYVP
+863 GKYTSRPSSASTGNTVSVP
-873 GAPTYPA
+873 
-880 SAPAVPNGTVTV
+880 SNPNGTVTV
-892 SPANASKGANVTVTV
+892 NPSTASKGANVTVTV
-907 KPNEGYVLETLTVTD
+907 KPNEGYELGSLAVKD
-922 KNGDEL
+922 ASGDL
-928 KLTDK
+928 LPLADL
-933 GNGKYT
+933 GNGKYS
-939 FTMPGSKVEV
+939 FVMPDGKVSVEAEFV
-949 KATFMEDNSVFNF
+949 KTAATSFA
-962 FYDVPNDAFFYEAVK
+962 DVPANAYFADAVK
-977 WAVKSGVT
+977 WAVDKGIT
-985 NGLTDTMF
+985 NGLSDTMF
-993 GPYESCTRTQ
+993 GPYESCTRAQ
-1003 IVTFLWRATGSPEPK
+1003 IVTFLWRAAGSPEPK
-1018 TASSF
+1018 TVSSF
-1023 TDVPASAYYA
+1023 TDVSASAYYA
-1033 KAVAWAI
+1033 KAVAWAV

-1051 TFAPNAT
+1051 TFAPDAT

-1088 AFYTD
+1088 AFYAD

>member
-14 MMLNLLPTVA
+14 MVLSLLPTAA

-64 EENEVRS
+64 EESEVRS
-71 SNADIVSVEQDGTA
+71 SNTDIVSVEKNGTA

-91 SKEGRAEATAG
+91 SKEGRAEVTAG
-102 ESTWVVY
+102 ESAWVVY

-125 EKRISVM
+125 GKTISVM

-255 QRMKA
+255 QRMKE
-260 TYPGAEIIAIIP
+260 TYPDAEIIAMIP

-298 DLRELRKQEGISPNN
+298 DLRELRNQEGISPNN

-352 GSFKNGSDPIKQ
+352 GSFKNGRDPIKQ
-364 SVTAELPKAT
+364 SVTAKLPKAT
-374 RAGYAFVGWFDQAA
+374 RAGYAFVGWFDRAA
-388 GGNKIASALDT
+388 GGNKIASTLDT
-399 AIPSDKQDSF
+399 AIPSGMQDNLN
-409 SGTTLYAHWT
+409 GTTLYAHWT
-419 HTFTWNFNSD
+419 RSFTWDFDNNLD
-429 MNAVD
+429 AVD

-441 TVSDKHGS
+441 TVSAEHGS

-468 TPFTLDPTQNWRVEW
+468 TPFTLDPTQNWCVEW
-483 KEKNQAKENMLFSST
+483 REKNQAKENMLFSST

-605 TFNYLGGCNLN
+605 TFNYLGGNRDGGDTPAWKLSN
-616 TGAGEGKENWLLRN
+616 A
-630 TFEYIK
+630 FDYIK

-646 YGMTYSSDSTGH
+646 YGTTYSSDSTGH

-702 TKTDAKAASCTEA
+702 TKTDAKAATCTEA

-731 DEKGEN
+731 DENGINEIEK
-737 AIADLAAWKTG
+737 DSWVLKTLG
-748 DGKINATGHNY
+748 HDMTKTDAKEATC
-759 GDITYTWSDGNTS
+759 TEDGNNEYYT
-772 CTAKKVCSVCKDE
+772 CSRCGGVFKDE
-785 VTETVGTTSSAKTP
+785 AGTQATTVVTETLK
-799 ATCTTK
+799 K
-805 GTKTYTATFSAPNGF
+805 L
-820 VTQTKDVDIAA
+820 
-831 TGHDWS
+831 GHDWS
-837 NKDGIC
+837 NKNGIC
-843 AVCHTKCDRVHKP
+843 ARCDAKCTETHKP

-907 KPNEGYVLETLTVTD
+907 KPNEGCVLETLTVTD

-949 KATFMEDNSVFNF
+949 KATFMEDNSVLNF

-985 NGLTDTMF
+985 NGLSDTMF
-993 GPYESCTRTQ
+993 GPYESCTRMQ
-1003 IVTFLWRATGSPEPK
+1003 IVTFLWRAAGSPEPK

-1023 TDVPASAYYA
+1023 ADVPASAYYA
-1033 KAVAWAI
+1033 KAVAWAV

-1069 RALKGTA
+1069 RA
-1076 SGSTNFTDVKSD
+1076 
-1088 AFYTD
+1088 
-1093 AINWAVA
+1093 
-1100 NNVTNGTSN
+1100 
-1109 TTFSPNADC
+1109 
-1118 TRAEIVT
+1118 
-1125 FLYRAYQG
+1125 YQG

>member
-1 MKRRLL
+1 M
-7 ASLLTLV
+7 
-14 MMLNLLPTVA
+14 
-24 WARND
+24 
-29 EGIDADSVEMYSS
+29 
-42 DDVVTSGPITLWTGK
+42 TSGPITLWTGK

-64 EENEVRS
+64 EGDTVRS
-71 SNADIVSVEQDGTA
+71 SNTDIVSVEKNGTA

-91 SKEGRAEATAG
+91 SKEGRAEVTAG

-117 NYLYSLFH
+117 NYLYALFH
-125 EKRISVM
+125 GKTISVM

-171 RFGAAEGID
+171 RYGAAEGID

-219 NPDSSVGTFD
+219 NPDSSVGAFD

-240 AQSYSDTASAYAASL
+240 AKSYSDTASAYAASL
-255 QRMKA
+255 QRMKE
-260 TYPGAEIIAIIP
+260 TYPDAEIIAIIP

-298 DLRELRKQEGISPNN
+298 DLRELRNQEGISPNN

-343 KTVTYNANG
+343 KTVTYDANG

-364 SVTAELPKAT
+364 SVTAKLPKAT

-388 GGNKIASALDT
+388 GGNKVASALDT
-399 AIPSDKQDSF
+399 AIPSGMQDNLN
-409 SGTTLYAHWT
+409 GTTLYAHWT

-441 TVSDKHGS
+441 TVSAEHGS

-468 TPFTLDPTQNWRVEW
+468 TPFTLDPTQNWCVEW
-483 KEKNQAKENMLFSST
+483 KERNQAKENMLFSST

-533 GPAYQKEPTS
+533 GPVYQKEPTS

-605 TFNYLGGCNLN
+605 TFNYLGGNRDGGDTPAWKLS
-616 TGAGEGKENWLLRN
+616 N
-630 TFEYIK
+630 TFDYIK

-646 YGMTYSSDSTGH
+646 YGTTYSSDSTGH

-702 TKTDAKAASCTEA
+702 TKTDAKAATCTEA

-731 DEKGEN
+731 NENGTNEIEK
-737 AIADLAAWKTG
+737 DSWVLKTL
-748 DGKINATGHNY
+748 GH
-759 GDITYTWSDGNTS
+759 DMTKTD
-772 CTAKKVCSVCKDE
+772 AKE
-785 VTETVGTTSSAKTP
+785 
-799 ATCTTK
+799 ATCTEDGNNEYYTCSRCGGVFK
-805 GTKTYTATFSAPNGF
+805 DEAGTQATTVVAE
-820 VTQTKDVDIAA
+820 TLKKL
-831 TGHDWS
+831 GHDWS

-880 SAPAVPNGTVTV
+880 TAPAAPNGTVTV

-907 KPNEGYVLETLTVTD
+907 KPNEGYELGSLAVKD
-922 KNGDEL
+922 ASGDL
-928 KLTDK
+928 LPLADL
-933 GNGKYT
+933 GNGKYS
-939 FTMPGSKVEV
+939 FVMPDGKVSVEAEFV
-949 KATFMEDNSVFNF
+949 KTAATSFA
-962 FYDVPNDAFFYEAVK
+962 DVPANAYFADAVK
-977 WAVKSGVT
+977 WAVDKDVT
-985 NGLTDTMF
+985 NGLSDTMF

-1003 IVTFLWRATGSPEPK
+1003 IVTFLWRAAGSPEPK

-1023 TDVPASAYYA
+1023 TDVPVSAYYA

-1051 TFAPNAT
+1051 TFAPDAT
-1058 CTRGQSVTFLY
+1058 CTRGQIVTFLY

-1088 AFYTD
+1088 AFYAD

>member
-14 MMLNLLPTVA
+14 IMLNLLPTVA

-42 DDVVTSGPITLWTGK
+42 DDVVTSGPITIWTGK
-57 EGQITVP
+57 IVKITVP
-64 EENEVRS
+64 EGDAVRS
-71 SNADIVSVEQDGTA
+71 SNEAIVSVTQDG
-85 VTLTGG
+85 TLTGG
-91 SKEGRAEATAG
+91 RKEGRAEVIVG
-102 ESTWVVY
+102 NSTWVVY

-125 EKRISVM
+125 GKTISVM

-171 RFGAAEGID
+171 RFGATEGID
-180 EAWSG
+180 EARSG

-255 QRMKA
+255 QRMKV

-298 DLRELRKQEGISPNN
+298 DLRELRKQEDISPKNE
-313 ALHPN
+313 LHPN

-343 KTVTYNANG
+343 KTVTYDANG

-374 RAGYAFVGWFDQAA
+374 RAGYAFVGWFDRAA

-399 AIPSDKQDSF
+399 AIPSGMQDDLNA
-409 SGTTLYAHWT
+409 TTLYAHWT
-419 HTFTWNFNSD
+419 RSFTWDFDNNLD
-429 MNAVD
+429 AVD

-441 TVSDKHGS
+441 TVSAEHGS

-516 MGTYDV
+516 MDTYDV
-522 TNNKTDYINFG
+522 TNSKTDYINFG

-605 TFNYLGGCNLN
+605 TFNYLGGNRDGGDTPAWKLS
-616 TGAGEGKENWLLRN
+616 N
-630 TFEYIK
+630 TFDYIK

-646 YGMTYSSDSTGH
+646 YGTTYSSDSTGH

-688 TCDQPYGELGAHKL
+688 TCDQSYGELGAHKL
-702 TKTDAKAASCTEA
+702 TKTDAKAATCTEA

-731 DEKGEN
+731 DENGTNEIEK
-737 AIADLAAWKTG
+737 DSWVLKTL
-748 DGKINATGHNY
+748 GH
-759 GDITYTWSDGNTS
+759 DMTKTD
-772 CTAKKVCSVCKDE
+772 AKE
-785 VTETVGTTSSAKTP
+785 
-799 ATCTTK
+799 ATCTEDGNNEYYTCSRCGGVFK
-805 GTKTYTATFSAPNGF
+805 DEAGTQATT
-820 VTQTKDVDIAA
+820 VEVETLKKL
-831 TGHDWS
+831 GHDWS
-837 NKDGIC
+837 NKNGIC
-843 AVCHTKCDRVHKP
+843 ARCDAKCTETHKP

-985 NGLTDTMF
+985 NGLSDTMF
-993 GPYESCTRTQ
+993 GPYESCTRAQ
-1003 IVTFLWRATGSPEPK
+1003 IVTFLWRAAGSPEPK

-1023 TDVPASAYYA
+1023 ADVPASAYYA
-1033 KAVAWAI
+1033 KAVAWAV

-1051 TFAPNAT
+1051 TFAPDAT

-1076 SGSTNFTDVKSD
+1076 SGSTNFTDVASD
-1088 AFYTD
+1088 AFYAD

-1100 NNVTNGTSN
+1100 NNVTNGTSA

>member
-42 DDVVTSGPITLWTGK
+42 DDVVTSGPITIWTDK
-57 EGQITVP
+57 IVQITVP
-64 EENEVRS
+64 EGDAVRS
-71 SNADIVSVEQDGTA
+71 SNEAIVSVTQDG
-85 VTLTGG
+85 TLTGG
-91 SKEGRAEATAG
+91 RKEGRAEVIVG
-102 ESTWVVY
+102 NSTWVVY

-138 IKDKIPSGNA
+138 IENKIPDDNA
-148 LYYDNTTGKEMTFER
+148 LYYDNTTSAKTMTFER

-171 RFGAAEGID
+171 RFGAVEGID

-185 STIGSKAASM
+185 STIGSRSYSM
-195 ASKDRINKLDDNGT
+195 ADKSRIDNLDNNGT

-229 PDADYAKTVDW
+229 PNADYAKTVDW
-240 AQSYSDTASAYAASL
+240 AKSYSDTASAYAASL
-255 QRMKA
+255 QRMKE
-260 TYPGAEIIAIIP
+260 TYPDAEIIAIIP

-298 DLRELRKQEGISPNN
+298 DLRELRNQEGISPNN
-313 ALHPN
+313 AIHPN
-318 MDGHS
+318 KDGHS
-323 QIAAYICQQLYE
+323 QIAAYICQQLYA

-343 KTVTYNANG
+343 KTVTYNAND
-352 GSFKNGSDPIKQ
+352 GSFENGSDPIKQ

-374 RAGYAFVGWFDQAA
+374 RAGYAFVGWFDRAA

-399 AIPSDKQDSF
+399 AIPSGMQDNLN
-409 SGTTLYAHWT
+409 GTTLYAHWT
-419 HTFTWNFNSD
+419 RSFTWDFDNNLD
-429 MNAVD
+429 AVD

-441 TVSDKHGS
+441 TVSAEHGS

-459 FNDYQGKLS
+459 FNDYQGELS

-483 KEKNQAKENMLFSST
+483 KEKNQATENMLFSST
-498 ATREK
+498 AERAK
-503 GMTYIFLYEPSIY
+503 GMTYIFLYQPSIY
-516 MGTYDV
+516 MGTYND
-522 TNNKTDYINFG
+522 TTGGTKYINFG
-533 GPAYQKEPTS
+533 GPAYQKTPTS
-543 NEYSVVKLENNYD
+543 DEYSVVKLENNYNN
-556 KATETS
+556 ATETS

-592 SDYEQYALEKLNF
+592 SDYEQCALEKLGF
-605 TFNYLGGCNLN
+605 TFNYLGGNRDGGDTPAWKLS
-616 TGAGEGKENWLLRN
+616 N
-630 TFEYIK
+630 TFDYIK

-646 YGMTYSSDSTGH
+646 YGTTYSSDSTGH

-702 TKTDAKAASCTEA
+702 TKTAAKAATCTEA
-715 GNEAYW
+715 GNNEYW
-721 TCSGCGKYFS
+721 TCKTCGKYFS

-785 VTETVGTTSSAKTP
+785 VTETVGTTSSVKTP

-805 GTKTYTATFSAPNGF
+805 GTTTYTAAFKDEDFSE
-820 VTQTKDVDIAA
+820 QTKDVDIAA

-856 GTTCSVC
+856 GTTCEVC
-863 HKYTSYPYVP
+863 GKYTRRPSTANSGNTVAVP
-873 GAPTYPA
+873 ST
-880 SAPAVPNGTVTV
+880 PNGTMTV
-892 SPANASKGANVTVTV
+892 NPSTASKGANVTVTV
-907 KPNEGYVLETLTVTD
+907 KPNEGYELGSLAVKD
-922 KNGDEL
+922 ASGDL
-928 KLTDK
+928 LPLADL
-933 GNGKYT
+933 GNGKYS
-939 FTMPGSKVEV
+939 FVMPDGKVSV
-949 KATFMEDNSVFNF
+949 KAEFVKTAPTSFV
-962 FYDVPNDAFFYEAVK
+962 DVPANAYFADAVK
-977 WAVKSGVT
+977 WAVDKGIT
-985 NGLTDTMF
+985 NGLPDTMF
-993 GPYESCTRTQ
+993 GPYASCTRAQ
-1003 IVTFLWRATGSPEPK
+1003 IVTFLWRAAGSPEPK
-1018 TASSF
+1018 TVSSF
-1023 TDVPASAYYA
+1023 SDVPESAYYA
-1033 KAVAWAI
+1033 KAVEWAV

-1051 TFAPNAT
+1051 TFAPDAT
-1058 CTRGQSVTFLY
+1058 CTRGQSVTFLH

-1076 SGSTNFTDVKSD
+1076 SGSANFTDVKSD
-1088 AFYTD
+1088 AFYAD

>member
-42 DDVVTSGPITLWTGK
+42 DDVVTSGPITIWTDK
-57 EGQITVP
+57 IVKITVP
-64 EENEVRS
+64 EGDAVRS
-71 SNADIVSVEQDGTA
+71 SNEAIVSVTQDG
-85 VTLTGG
+85 TLTGG
-91 SKEGRAEATAG
+91 RKEGRAEVTAG

-125 EKRISVM
+125 GKTISVM

-163 NYWGDIIT
+163 NYWGDVIT

-255 QRMKA
+255 QRMKE
-260 TYPGAEIIAIIP
+260 TCPGAEIIAIIP

-298 DLRELRKQEGISPNN
+298 DLRELRNQEGISPNN

-335 QQAVTPNE
+335 QRAVTPDE
-343 KTVTYNANG
+343 KTVTYDANG
-352 GSFKNGSDPIKQ
+352 GSFENSSDPIKQ

-399 AIPSDKQDSF
+399 AIPSGMRDNLN
-409 SGTTLYAHWT
+409 GTTLYAHWT

-441 TVSDKHGS
+441 SVDCKHGDAEI
-449 TTLND
+449 NGG
-454 DNTVK
+454 TVT
-459 FNDYQGKLS
+459 FDYYQGKLS
-468 TPFTLDPTQNWRVEW
+468 TLFTLDPTQNWCVEW
-483 KEKNQAKENMLFSST
+483 REKNQAKENMLFSST

-522 TNNKTDYINFG
+522 TNSKTDYINFG

-562 LVTLSVDGEQV
+562 LVTLSVDGKQV

-646 YGMTYSSDSTGH
+646 YGTTYSSDSTGH

-668 GEFSKHTGG
+668 GEFSKHTGS

-702 TKTDAKAASCTEA
+702 TKTAAKAATCTEA
-715 GNEAYW
+715 GNNEYW
-721 TCSGCGKYFS
+721 TCKTCGKYFS

-785 VTETVGTTSSAKTP
+785 VTETVGTTSSVKTP

-985 NGLTDTMF
+985 NGLSDTMF
-993 GPYESCTRTQ
+993 GPYESCTRAQ
-1003 IVTFLWRATGSPEPK
+1003 IVTFLWRAAGSPEPK
-1018 TASSF
+1018 AMSSF

-1033 KAVAWAI
+1033 KAVAWAV

-1076 SGSTNFTDVKSD
+1076 SGSANFTDVKSD
-1088 AFYTD
+1088 TFYAD

>member
-14 MMLNLLPTVA
+14 MMLNLLPTVV

-57 EGQITVP
+57 IVKITVP
-64 EENEVRS
+64 EGDAVRS
-71 SNADIVSVEQDGTA
+71 SNEAIVSVTQDG
-85 VTLTGG
+85 TLTGG
-91 SKEGRAEATAG
+91 SKEGRAEVTAG
-102 ESTWVVY
+102 ESAWVVY

-125 EKRISVM
+125 GKTISVM

-171 RFGAAEGID
+171 RFGAVEGID

-298 DLRELRKQEGISPNN
+298 DLRELRNQEGISPNN

-364 SVTAELPKAT
+364 SVTAELPKDT
-374 RAGYAFVGWFDQAA
+374 RAGYAFVGWFDRAA

-399 AIPSDKQDSF
+399 AIPSGMQDDLN
-409 SGTTLYAHWT
+409 GTTLYAHWT

-429 MNAVD
+429 MNAID

-516 MGTYDV
+516 MGTYND
-522 TNNKTDYINFG
+522 TTGGTKYINFG
-533 GPAYQKEPTS
+533 GPAYQKDPTS

-616 TGAGEGKENWLLRN
+616 TGAGVGKENWLLRN

-646 YGMTYSSDSTGH
+646 YGTTYSSDSTGH

-702 TKTDAKAASCTEA
+702 TKTDAKAATCTEA

-731 DEKGEN
+731 DENGTNEIEK
-737 AIADLAAWKTG
+737 DSWVLKTL
-748 DGKINATGHNY
+748 GH
-759 GDITYTWSDGNTS
+759 DMTKTD
-772 CTAKKVCSVCKDE
+772 AKE
-785 VTETVGTTSSAKTP
+785 
-799 ATCTTK
+799 ATCTEDGNNEYYTCSRCGGVFK
-805 GTKTYTATFSAPNGF
+805 DEAGTQATTVVAE
-820 VTQTKDVDIAA
+820 TLKKL
-831 TGHDWS
+831 GHDWS

-907 KPNEGYVLETLTVTD
+907 KPNEGYELGSLAVKD
-922 KNGDEL
+922 ASGDL
-928 KLTDK
+928 LPLADL
-933 GNGKYT
+933 GNGKYS
-939 FTMPGSKVEV
+939 FVMPDGKVSVEAEFV
-949 KATFMEDNSVFNF
+949 KTAATSFA
-962 FYDVPNDAFFYEAVK
+962 DVPANAYFADAVK
-977 WAVKSGVT
+977 WAVDKDVT

-1003 IVTFLWRATGSPEPK
+1003 IVTFLWRAAGSPEPR

-1118 TRAEIVT
+1118 TRAQIVT

>member
-91 SKEGRAEATAG
+91 SKEGRAEVTAG
-102 ESTWVVY
+102 ESAWVVY

-171 RFGAAEGID
+171 RFGAVEGID

-260 TYPGAEIIAIIP
+260 TYPGAEIIAMIP

-298 DLRELRKQEGISPNN
+298 DLRELRNQEGISPNN

-364 SVTAELPKAT
+364 SVTAKLPKAT

-399 AIPSDKQDSF
+399 AIPSGMRDNLN
-409 SGTTLYAHWT
+409 GTTLYAHWT
-419 HTFTWNFNSD
+419 RSFTWDFDNNLD
-429 MNAVD
+429 AVD

-441 TVSDKHGS
+441 SVSAEHGS

-454 DNTVK
+454 DSTVK

-468 TPFTLDPTQNWRVEW
+468 TPFTLDPTQNWCVEW

-503 GMTYIFLYEPSIY
+503 GMTYIFLYQPSIY

-533 GPAYQKEPTS
+533 DPAYQKEPTS

-556 KATETS
+556 RATETS

-616 TGAGEGKENWLLRN
+616 TGAGVGKENWLLRN

-646 YGMTYSSDSTGH
+646 YGTTYSSDGTGH

-702 TKTDAKAASCTEA
+702 TKTDAKAATCTEA

-731 DEKGEN
+731 NENGTNEIEK
-737 AIADLAAWKTG
+737 DSWVLKTL
-748 DGKINATGHNY
+748 GH
-759 GDITYTWSDGNTS
+759 DRTKTD
-772 CTAKKVCSVCKDE
+772 AKE
-785 VTETVGTTSSAKTP
+785 
-799 ATCTTK
+799 ATCTEDGNNEYYTCSRCGGVFK
-805 GTKTYTATFSAPNGF
+805 DEAGTQATTVVAE
-820 VTQTKDVDIAA
+820 TLKKL
-831 TGHDWS
+831 GHDWS

-880 SAPAVPNGTVTV
+880 TAPAVPNGTVAV

-907 KPNEGYVLETLTVTD
+907 KPNEGYELGSLAVKD
-922 KNGDEL
+922 ASGDL
-928 KLTDK
+928 LPLADL
-933 GNGKYT
+933 GNGKYS
-939 FTMPGSKVEV
+939 FVMPDGKVSVEAEFV
-949 KATFMEDNSVFNF
+949 KTAATSFA
-962 FYDVPNDAFFYEAVK
+962 DVPANAYFADAVK
-977 WAVKSGVT
+977 WAVDKDVT

-1003 IVTFLWRATGSPEPK
+1003 IVTFLWRAAGSPEPK

>member
-42 DDVVTSGPITLWTGK
+42 DDVVTSGPITIWTGK
-57 EGQITVP
+57 IVQITVP
-64 EENEVRS
+64 EGDTVSS
-71 SNADIVSVEQDGTA
+71 SNTDIVSVEQDGTA

-91 SKEGRAEATAG
+91 SKEGRAEVTAG

-117 NYLYSLFH
+117 NYLYALFH

-255 QRMKA
+255 QRMKE
-260 TYPGAEIIAIIP
+260 TYPDAEIIAIIP

-298 DLRELRKQEGISPNN
+298 DLRELRNQEGISPNN

-343 KTVTYNANG
+343 KTVTYDANG

-364 SVTAELPKAT
+364 SVTAKLPKAT

-388 GGNKIASALDT
+388 GGNKVASALDT
-399 AIPSDKQDSF
+399 AIPSGMQDNLN
-409 SGTTLYAHWT
+409 GTTLYAHWT

-441 TVSDKHGS
+441 TVSAEHGS

-468 TPFTLDPTQNWRVEW
+468 TPFTLDPTQNWCVEW
-483 KEKNQAKENMLFSST
+483 KERNQAKENMLFSST

-533 GPAYQKEPTS
+533 GPVYQKEPTS

-616 TGAGEGKENWLLRN
+616 TGAGVGKENWLLRN

-646 YGMTYSSDSTGH
+646 YGTTYSSDSTGH

-702 TKTDAKAASCTEA
+702 TKTDAKAATCTET

-731 DEKGEN
+731 DENGTNEIEKDSWVLKTLGH
-737 AIADLAAWKTG
+737 DMTKTG
-748 DGKINATGHNY
+748 AKAATR
-759 GDITYTWSDGNTS
+759 TEDGNNEYYT
-772 CTAKKVCSVCKDE
+772 CSRCGGVFKDE
-785 VTETVGTTSSAKTP
+785 AGTQATTIEAETLK
-799 ATCTTK
+799 K
-805 GTKTYTATFSAPNGF
+805 L
-820 VTQTKDVDIAA
+820 
-831 TGHDWS
+831 GHDWS
-837 NKDGIC
+837 NKNGIC
-843 AVCHTKCDRVHKP
+843 ARCDAKCTETHKP

-880 SAPAVPNGTVTV
+880 TAPAVPNGTVTV

-907 KPNEGYVLETLTVTD
+907 KPNEGYELGSLAVKD
-922 KNGDEL
+922 ASGDL
-928 KLTDK
+928 LPLADL
-933 GNGKYT
+933 GSGKYS
-939 FTMPGSKVEV
+939 FVMPDGKV
-949 KATFMEDNSVFNF
+949 SV
-962 FYDVPNDAFFYEAVK
+962 EAEFV
-977 WAVKSGVT
+977 
-985 NGLTDTMF
+985 
-993 GPYESCTRTQ
+993 
-1003 IVTFLWRATGSPEPK
+1003 K
-1018 TASSF
+1018 TAATSF
-1023 TDVPASAYYA
+1023 ADVPASAYYA
-1033 KAVAWAI
+1033 KAVAWAV

-1076 SGSTNFTDVKSD
+1076 SGSANFTDVKSD
-1088 AFYTD
+1088 TFYAD

>member
-42 DDVVTSGPITLWTGK
+42 DDVVTSGPITIWTDK
-57 EGQITVP
+57 IVKITVP
-64 EENEVRS
+64 EGDAVRS
-71 SNADIVSVEQDGTA
+71 SNEAIVSVTQDG
-85 VTLTGG
+85 TLTGG
-91 SKEGRAEATAG
+91 SKEGRAEVTAG

-125 EKRISVM
+125 EKTISVM

-138 IKDKIPSGNA
+138 IEDKIPSGNA

-171 RFGAAEGID
+171 RFGAVEGID

-240 AQSYSDTASAYAASL
+240 AKSYSDTASAYAASL
-255 QRMKA
+255 QRMKE
-260 TYPGAEIIAIIP
+260 TYPDAEIIAIIP

-298 DLRELRKQEGISPNN
+298 DLRELRNQEGISPNN

-323 QIAAYICQQLYE
+323 QIAAYICQQLYA

-343 KTVTYNANG
+343 KTVTYNAND
-352 GSFKNGSDPIKQ
+352 GSFENGSDPIKQ

-374 RAGYAFVGWFDQAA
+374 RAGYAFVGWFDRAA

-399 AIPSDKQDSF
+399 AIPSGMQDNLN
-409 SGTTLYAHWT
+409 GTTLYAHWT

-441 TVSDKHGS
+441 TVSAEHGS

-459 FNDYQGKLS
+459 FNDYQGELS

-483 KEKNQAKENMLFSST
+483 KEKNQATENMLFSST
-498 ATREK
+498 AERAK
-503 GMTYIFLYEPSIY
+503 GMTYIFLYQPSIY
-516 MGTYDV
+516 MGTYND
-522 TNNKTDYINFG
+522 TTGGTKYINFG
-533 GPAYQKEPTS
+533 GPAYQKTPTS
-543 NEYSVVKLENNYD
+543 DEYSVVKLENNYNN
-556 KATETS
+556 ATETS
-562 LVTLSVDGEQV
+562 LVTRSVDGEQV

-592 SDYEQYALEKLNF
+592 SDYEQYALEKLSF
-605 TFNYLGGCNLN
+605 TFNYLGGNRDGGDTPVWKLS
-616 TGAGEGKENWLLRN
+616 N
-630 TFEYIK
+630 TFDYIK

-646 YGMTYSSDSTGH
+646 YGTTYSSDSTGH

-702 TKTDAKAASCTEA
+702 TKTAAKAATCTEA
-715 GNEAYW
+715 GYNEYW
-721 TCSGCGKYFS
+721 TCKTCGKYFS

-785 VTETVGTTSSAKTP
+785 VTETVGTTSSVKTP

-805 GTKTYTATFSAPNGF
+805 GTTTYTAAFKDEDFSE
-820 VTQTKDVDIAA
+820 QTKDVDIAA

-843 AVCHTKCDRVHKP
+843 AVCHTKCDRAHKP
-856 GTTCSVC
+856 GTTCEVC
-863 HKYTSYPYVP
+863 GKYTRRPSTANSSNTVSVP
-873 GAPTYPA
+873 ST
-880 SAPAVPNGTVTV
+880 PNGTMTV
-892 SPANASKGANVTVTV
+892 NPSTASKGETVTITT
-907 KPNEGYVLETLTVTD
+907 KPSEGYELGSIEVLD
-922 KNGDEL
+922 KNGDAL
-928 KLTDK
+928 KLKDL
-933 GNGKYT
+933 GSGK
-939 FTMPGSKVEV
+939 FSFVMPDGKVSV
-949 KATFMEDNSVFNF
+949 KAEFVKTAPTSFV
-962 FYDVPNDAFFYEAVK
+962 DVPANAYFADAVK
-977 WAVKSGVT
+977 WAVDKGIT
-985 NGLTDTMF
+985 NGLPDTMF
-993 GPYESCTRTQ
+993 GPYASCTRAQ
-1003 IVTFLWRATGSPEPK
+1003 IVTFLWRAAGSPEPK
-1018 TASSF
+1018 TVSSF
-1023 TDVPASAYYA
+1023 SDVPESAYYA
-1033 KAVAWAI
+1033 KAVEWAV

-1051 TFAPNAT
+1051 TFAPDAT
-1058 CTRGQSVTFLY
+1058 CTRGQSVTFLH

-1076 SGSTNFTDVKSD
+1076 SGSANFTDVKSD
-1088 AFYTD
+1088 AFYAD

>member
-14 MMLNLLPTVA
+14 MMLSLLPTVA

-29 EGIDADSVEMYSS
+29 EGIDADSVEN
-42 DDVVTSGPITLWTGK
+42 DVVTSGPITIWTGK
-57 EGQITVP
+57 IVQITVP
-64 EENEVRS
+64 EGDAVSS
-71 SNADIVSVEQDGTA
+71 SNTDIVSVEKNGTA

-91 SKEGRAEATAG
+91 SKEGRAEVTAG

-109 NYASEAEY
+109 NYASEAEH

-125 EKRISVM
+125 GKTISVM

-219 NPDSSVGTFD
+219 NPDGSVGTFD

-255 QRMKA
+255 QRMKV
-260 TYPGAEIIAIIP
+260 TYPGAEIIAMIP

-298 DLRELRKQEGISPNN
+298 DLRELRNQEGISPNN

-335 QQAVTPNE
+335 QRAVTPDE
-343 KTVTYNANG
+343 KTVTYDANG
-352 GSFKNGSDPIKQ
+352 GSFKNGRDPIKQ

-374 RAGYAFVGWFDQAA
+374 RAGYAFVGWFDRAA

-399 AIPSDKQDSF
+399 AIPSGMQDDLN
-409 SGTTLYAHWT
+409 GTTLYAHWT
-419 HTFTWNFNSD
+419 RSFTWDFDNNLD
-429 MNAVD
+429 AVD

-441 TVSDKHGS
+441 TVSAEHGS

-468 TPFTLDPTQNWRVEW
+468 TPFTLDPTQNWCVEW
-483 KEKNQAKENMLFSST
+483 REKNQAKENMLFSST

-533 GPAYQKEPTS
+533 GPAYQREPTS

-562 LVTLSVDGEQV
+562 LVTLSVDGKQV

-605 TFNYLGGCNLN
+605 TFNYLGGNRDGGDTPAWKLSN
-616 TGAGEGKENWLLRN
+616 A
-630 TFEYIK
+630 FDYIK

-646 YGMTYSSDSTGH
+646 YGTTYSSDSTGH

-702 TKTDAKAASCTEA
+702 TKTDAKAATCTEA

-731 DEKGEN
+731 DENGTNEIEK
-737 AIADLAAWKTG
+737 DSWVLKTL
-748 DGKINATGHNY
+748 GH
-759 GDITYTWSDGNTS
+759 DMTKTD
-772 CTAKKVCSVCKDE
+772 AKE
-785 VTETVGTTSSAKTP
+785 
-799 ATCTTK
+799 ATCTEDGNNEYYTCSRCGGVFK
-805 GTKTYTATFSAPNGF
+805 DEAGTQATTVVAE
-820 VTQTKDVDIAA
+820 TLKKL
-831 TGHDWS
+831 GHDWS

-907 KPNEGYVLETLTVTD
+907 KPNEGYELGSLAVKD
-922 KNGDEL
+922 ASGDL
-928 KLTDK
+928 LPLADL
-933 GNGKYT
+933 GSGKYS
-939 FTMPGSKVEV
+939 FVMPDGKVSVEAEFV
-949 KATFMEDNSVFNF
+949 KTAATSFA
-962 FYDVPNDAFFYEAVK
+962 DVPANAYFADAVK
-977 WAVKSGVT
+977 WAVDKGIT
-985 NGLTDTMF
+985 NGLSDTMF
-993 GPYESCTRTQ
+993 GPYESCTRAQ
-1003 IVTFLWRATGSPEPK
+1003 IVTFLWRAAGSPEPK

-1023 TDVPASAYYA
+1023 ADVPASAYYA
-1033 KAVAWAI
+1033 KAVAWAV

>member
-14 MMLNLLPTVA
+14 MMLSLLPTVA

-42 DDVVTSGPITLWTGK
+42 DDVVTSGPMTIWTDK
-57 EGQITVP
+57 IVQITVP
-64 EENEVRS
+64 EGDTVRS
-71 SNADIVSVEQDGTA
+71 SNEAIVSVTQDG
-85 VTLTGG
+85 TLTGG
-91 SKEGRAEATAG
+91 SKEGRAEVTAG

-125 EKRISVM
+125 GKTISVM

-163 NYWGDIIT
+163 NYWGAIIT

-229 PDADYAKTVDW
+229 PDADYAKAVDW

-255 QRMKA
+255 QRMKI
-260 TYPGAEIIAIIP
+260 YPDAEIIAIIP

-298 DLRELRKQEGISPNN
+298 DLRELRNQEGISPNN

-335 QQAVTPNE
+335 QRAVTPDE
-343 KTVTYNANG
+343 KTVTYDANG

-399 AIPSDKQDSF
+399 AIPSGMQDNLN
-409 SGTTLYAHWT
+409 GTTLYAHWT

-434 ADGNVII
+434 EDGNVII
-441 TVSDKHGS
+441 TVSAEHGS

-605 TFNYLGGCNLN
+605 TFNYLGGNRDGGDTPAWKLS
-616 TGAGEGKENWLLRN
+616 N
-630 TFEYIK
+630 TFDYIK

-646 YGMTYSSDSTGH
+646 YGTTYSSDSTGH

-702 TKTDAKAASCTEA
+702 TKTDAKAATCTEA

-731 DEKGEN
+731 DENGINEIEK
-737 AIADLAAWKTG
+737 DSWVLKTL
-748 DGKINATGHNY
+748 GH
-759 GDITYTWSDGNTS
+759 DMTKTD
-772 CTAKKVCSVCKDE
+772 AK
-785 VTETVGTTSSAKTP
+785 A
-799 ATCTTK
+799 ATCTEDGNNEYYTCSRCGGVFK
-805 GTKTYTATFSAPNGF
+805 DEAGTQATTVEAE
-820 VTQTKDVDIAA
+820 TLKKL
-831 TGHDWS
+831 GHDWS

-880 SAPAVPNGTVTV
+880 TAPAAPNGTVTI

-907 KPNEGYVLETLTVTD
+907 KPNDGYVLETLTVTD

-985 NGLTDTMF
+985 NGLSDTMF
-993 GPYESCTRTQ
+993 GPYESCTRAQ
-1003 IVTFLWRATGSPEPK
+1003 IVTFLWRAAGSPEPK
-1018 TASSF
+1018 ATTSAM
-1023 TDVPASAYYA
+1023 TDLNPNAYYY
-1033 KAVAWAI
+1033 KAVLWAI
-1040 ENGITNGMTET
+1040 ENGITDGMTET
-1051 TFAPNAT
+1051 TFAPDAT

-1069 RALKGTA
+1069 RALGKKVESSA
-1076 SGSTNFTDVKSD
+1076 SFTDVKSD
-1088 AFYTD
+1088 AFYAD

>member
-14 MMLNLLPTVA
+14 IMLNLLPTVA

-42 DDVVTSGPITLWTGK
+42 DDVVTSGPITIWTGK
-57 EGQITVP
+57 IVKITVP
-64 EENEVRS
+64 EGDAVRS
-71 SNADIVSVEQDGTA
+71 SNEAIVSVTQDG
-85 VTLTGG
+85 TLTGG
-91 SKEGRAEATAG
+91 RKEGRAEVIVG
-102 ESTWVVY
+102 NSTWVVY

-125 EKRISVM
+125 GKTISVM

-171 RFGAAEGID
+171 RFGATEGID

-255 QRMKA
+255 QRMKV

-298 DLRELRKQEGISPNN
+298 DLRELRKQEDISPKNE
-313 ALHPN
+313 LHPN

-343 KTVTYNANG
+343 KTVTYDANG

-374 RAGYAFVGWFDQAA
+374 RAGYAFVGWFDRAA

-399 AIPSDKQDSF
+399 AIPSGMQDDLNA
-409 SGTTLYAHWT
+409 TTLYAHWT
-419 HTFTWNFNSD
+419 RSFTWDFDNNLD
-429 MNAVD
+429 AVD

-441 TVSDKHGS
+441 TVSAEHGS

-516 MGTYDV
+516 MDTYDV
-522 TNNKTDYINFG
+522 TNSKTDYINFG

-605 TFNYLGGCNLN
+605 TFNYLGGNRDGGDTPAWKLS
-616 TGAGEGKENWLLRN
+616 N
-630 TFEYIK
+630 TFDYIK

-646 YGMTYSSDSTGH
+646 YGTTYSSDSTGH

-688 TCDQPYGELGAHKL
+688 TCDQSYGELGAHKL
-702 TKTDAKAASCTEA
+702 TKTDAKAATCTEA

-731 DEKGEN
+731 DENGTNEIEK
-737 AIADLAAWKTG
+737 DSWVLKTL
-748 DGKINATGHNY
+748 GH
-759 GDITYTWSDGNTS
+759 DMTKTD
-772 CTAKKVCSVCKDE
+772 AKE
-785 VTETVGTTSSAKTP
+785 
-799 ATCTTK
+799 ATCTEDGNNEYYTCSRCGGVFK
-805 GTKTYTATFSAPNGF
+805 DEAGTQATT
-820 VTQTKDVDIAA
+820 VEVETLKKL
-831 TGHDWS
+831 GHDWS
-837 NKDGIC
+837 NKNGIC
-843 AVCHTKCDRVHKP
+843 ARCDAKCTETHKP

-993 GPYESCTRTQ
+993 GPYESCTRAQ
-1003 IVTFLWRATGSPEPK
+1003 IVTFLWRAAGSPEPK

>member
-14 MMLNLLPTVA
+14 MMLNLLPTVV

-57 EGQITVP
+57 IVKITVP
-64 EENEVRS
+64 EGDAVRS
-71 SNADIVSVEQDGTA
+71 SNEAIVSVTQDG
-85 VTLTGG
+85 TLTGG
-91 SKEGRAEATAG
+91 SKEGRAEVTAG
-102 ESTWVVY
+102 ESAWVVY

-125 EKRISVM
+125 GKTISVM

-171 RFGAAEGID
+171 RFGAVEGID

-298 DLRELRKQEGISPNN
+298 DLRELRNQEGISPNN

-374 RAGYAFVGWFDQAA
+374 RAGYAFVGWFDRAA

-399 AIPSDKQDSF
+399 AIPSGMQDDLN
-409 SGTTLYAHWT
+409 GTTLYAHWT

-516 MGTYDV
+516 MGTYND
-522 TNNKTDYINFG
+522 TTGGTKYINFG
-533 GPAYQKEPTS
+533 GPAYQKDPTS

-616 TGAGEGKENWLLRN
+616 TGAGVGKENWLLRN

-646 YGMTYSSDSTGH
+646 YGTTYSSDSTGH

-702 TKTDAKAASCTEA
+702 TKTDAKAATCTEV

-731 DEKGEN
+731 DENGTNEIEK
-737 AIADLAAWKTG
+737 DSWVLKTL
-748 DGKINATGHNY
+748 GH
-759 GDITYTWSDGNTS
+759 DRTKTD
-772 CTAKKVCSVCKDE
+772 AKE
-785 VTETVGTTSSAKTP
+785 
-799 ATCTTK
+799 ATCTEDGNNEYYTCSRCGGVFK
-805 GTKTYTATFSAPNGF
+805 DEAGTQATTVEAE
-820 VTQTKDVDIAA
+820 TLKKL
-831 TGHDWS
+831 GHDWS
-837 NKDGIC
+837 NKNGIC
-843 AVCHTKCDRVHKP
+843 ARCYAKCTETHKP

-892 SPANASKGANVTVTV
+892 SPADASKGANVTVTV
-907 KPNEGYVLETLTVTD
+907 KPNEGYELGSLAVKDASGDLLTLAD
-922 KNGDEL
+922 L
-928 KLTDK
+928 
-933 GNGKYT
+933 GNGKYS
-939 FTMPGSKVEV
+939 FVMPDGKVSVEAEFV
-949 KATFMEDNSVFNF
+949 KTAATSFA
-962 FYDVPNDAFFYEAVK
+962 DVPANAYFADAVK
-977 WAVKSGVT
+977 WAVDK
-985 NGLTDTMF
+985 
-993 GPYESCTRTQ
+993 
-1003 IVTFLWRATGSPEPK
+1003 
-1018 TASSF
+1018 
-1023 TDVPASAYYA
+1023 
-1033 KAVAWAI
+1033 
-1040 ENGITNGMTET
+1040 GITNGMTET
-1051 TFAPNAT
+1051 TFALNAT
-1058 CTRGQSVTFLY
+1058 CTRGQSVTFLH

-1076 SGSTNFTDVKSD
+1076 SGSANFTDVKSD
-1088 AFYTD
+1088 AFYAD

>member
-91 SKEGRAEATAG
+91 SKEGRAEVTAG

-125 EKRISVM
+125 GKTISVM

-138 IKDKIPSGNA
+138 IKDKIPGGNA

-163 NYWGDIIT
+163 NYWGAIIT
-171 RFGAAEGID
+171 RFGAVEGID

-255 QRMKA
+255 QRMKE
-260 TYPGAEIIAIIP
+260 TYPDAEIIAIIP

-298 DLRELRKQEGISPNN
+298 DLRELRNQEGISPNN

-335 QQAVTPNE
+335 QRAVTPDE
-343 KTVTYNANG
+343 KTVTYDANG

-399 AIPSDKQDSF
+399 AIPSGMQDNLN
-409 SGTTLYAHWT
+409 GTTLYAHWT
-419 HTFTWNFNSD
+419 RSFTWDFDNNLD
-429 MNAVD
+429 AVD

-441 TVSDKHGS
+441 TVSAEHGS

-468 TPFTLDPTQNWRVEW
+468 TPFTLDPTQNWCVEW
-483 KEKNQAKENMLFSST
+483 REKNQAKENMLFSST

-533 GPAYQKEPTS
+533 GPAYQKEPTF

-616 TGAGEGKENWLLRN
+616 TGAGVGKENWLLRN

-636 VTLGDDHTHT
+636 VTLCDDHTHT
-646 YGMTYSSDSTGH
+646 YGTTYSSDSTGH

-702 TKTDAKAASCTEA
+702 TKTDAKAATCTEA

-731 DEKGEN
+731 DENGTNEIEK
-737 AIADLAAWKTG
+737 DSWVLKTL
-748 DGKINATGHNY
+748 GH
-759 GDITYTWSDGNTS
+759 DMTKTD
-772 CTAKKVCSVCKDE
+772 AKE
-785 VTETVGTTSSAKTP
+785 
-799 ATCTTK
+799 ATCTEDGNNEYYTCSRCSGVFK
-805 GTKTYTATFSAPNGF
+805 DEAGTQATTVEAE
-820 VTQTKDVDIAA
+820 TLKKL
-831 TGHDWS
+831 GHDWS
-837 NKDGIC
+837 NKNGIC
-843 AVCHTKCDRVHKP
+843 ARCDAKCTETHKP

-880 SAPAVPNGTVTV
+880 TAPAVPNGTVTV

-907 KPNEGYVLETLTVTD
+907 KPNEGYELGSLAVKD
-922 KNGDEL
+922 ASGDL
-928 KLTDK
+928 LPLADL
-933 GNGKYT
+933 GNGKYS
-939 FTMPGSKVEV
+939 FVMPDGKV
-949 KATFMEDNSVFNF
+949 SV
-962 FYDVPNDAFFYEAVK
+962 EAEFV
-977 WAVKSGVT
+977 
-985 NGLTDTMF
+985 
-993 GPYESCTRTQ
+993 
-1003 IVTFLWRATGSPEPK
+1003 K
-1018 TASSF
+1018 TAATSF
-1023 TDVPASAYYA
+1023 ADVPASAYYA
-1033 KAVAWAI
+1033 KAVAWAV

-1076 SGSTNFTDVKSD
+1076 SGSANFTDVKSD
-1088 AFYTD
+1088 TFYAD

>member
-14 MMLNLLPTVA
+14 MMLNLLPTVV

-57 EGQITVP
+57 IVKITVP
-64 EENEVRS
+64 EGDAVRS
-71 SNADIVSVEQDGTA
+71 SNEAIVSVTQDG
-85 VTLTGG
+85 TLTGG
-91 SKEGRAEATAG
+91 SKEGRAEVTAG
-102 ESTWVVY
+102 ESAWVVY

-125 EKRISVM
+125 GKTISVM

-171 RFGAAEGID
+171 RFGAVEGID

-298 DLRELRKQEGISPNN
+298 DLRELRNQEGISPNN

-399 AIPSDKQDSF
+399 AIPSGMRDNLN
-409 SGTTLYAHWT
+409 GTTLYAHWT
-419 HTFTWNFNSD
+419 RSFTWDFDNNLD
-429 MNAVD
+429 AVD

-441 TVSDKHGS
+441 TVSAEHGS

-562 LVTLSVDGEQV
+562 LVTLSVDGKQV

-605 TFNYLGGCNLN
+605 TFNYLGGNRDGGDTPAWKLS
-616 TGAGEGKENWLLRN
+616 N
-630 TFEYIK
+630 TFDYIK

-646 YGMTYSSDSTGH
+646 YGTTYSSDSTGH

-688 TCDQPYGELGAHKL
+688 TCDQSYGGLGAHKL
-702 TKTDAKAASCTEA
+702 TKTDAKAATCTEA

-731 DEKGEN
+731 DENGTNKIEK
-737 AIADLAAWKTG
+737 DSWVLKTL
-748 DGKINATGHNY
+748 GH
-759 GDITYTWSDGNTS
+759 DMTKTD
-772 CTAKKVCSVCKDE
+772 AKE
-785 VTETVGTTSSAKTP
+785 
-799 ATCTTK
+799 ATCTEDGNNEYYTCSRCGGVFK
-805 GTKTYTATFSAPNGF
+805 DEAGTQATTVEAE
-820 VTQTKDVDIAA
+820 TLKKL
-831 TGHDWS
+831 GHDWS
-837 NKDGIC
+837 NKNGIC
-843 AVCHTKCDRVHKP
+843 ARCDAKCTETHKP

-873 GAPTYPA
+873 SASTTYPA
-880 SAPAVPNGTVTV
+880 TAPAAPNGTLAV

-907 KPNEGYVLETLTVTD
+907 KPNEGYELGSLAVKD
-922 KNGDEL
+922 ASGDL
-928 KLTDK
+928 LPLADL
-933 GNGKYT
+933 GNGKYS
-939 FTMPGSKVEV
+939 FVMPDGKVSVEAEFV
-949 KATFMEDNSVFNF
+949 KTAATSFA
-962 FYDVPNDAFFYEAVK
+962 DVPANAYFADAVK
-977 WAVKSGVT
+977 WAVDKGIT
-985 NGLTDTMF
+985 NGLSDTMF
-993 GPYESCTRTQ
+993 GPYESCTRMQ
-1003 IVTFLWRATGSPEPK
+1003 IVTFLWRAVGSPEPK

>member
-42 DDVVTSGPITLWTGK
+42 DDVVTSGPITIWTDK
-57 EGQITVP
+57 IVKITVP
-64 EENEVRS
+64 EGDAVRS
-71 SNADIVSVEQDGTA
+71 SNEAIVSVTQDG
-85 VTLTGG
+85 TLTGG
-91 SKEGRAEATAG
+91 SKEGRAEVTAG

-125 EKRISVM
+125 EKTISVM

-138 IKDKIPSGNA
+138 IEDKIPSGNA

-171 RFGAAEGID
+171 RFGAVEGID

-209 PDVILYYGGS
+209 PDVILYYGGG

-240 AQSYSDTASAYAASL
+240 AKSYSDTASAYAASL
-255 QRMKA
+255 QRMKV
-260 TYPGAEIIAIIP
+260 TYPDAEIIAIIP

-298 DLRELRKQEGISPNN
+298 DLRELRNQEGISPNN

-323 QIAAYICQQLYE
+323 QIAAYICQQLYA

-343 KTVTYNANG
+343 KTVTYNAND
-352 GSFKNGSDPIKQ
+352 GSFENGSDPIKQ

-374 RAGYAFVGWFDQAA
+374 RAGYAFVGWFDRAA

-399 AIPSDKQDSF
+399 AIPSGMQDNLN
-409 SGTTLYAHWT
+409 GTTLYAHWT

-441 TVSDKHGS
+441 TVSAEHGS

-459 FNDYQGKLS
+459 FNDYQGELS

-483 KEKNQAKENMLFSST
+483 KEKNQATENMLFSST
-498 ATREK
+498 AERAK
-503 GMTYIFLYEPSIY
+503 GMTYIFLYQPSIY
-516 MGTYDV
+516 MGTYND
-522 TNNKTDYINFG
+522 TTGGTKYINFG
-533 GPAYQKEPTS
+533 GPAYQKTPTS
-543 NEYSVVKLENNYD
+543 DEYSVVKLENNYNN
-556 KATETS
+556 ATETS
-562 LVTLSVDGEQV
+562 LVTRSVDGEQV

-592 SDYEQYALEKLNF
+592 SDYEQYALEKLSF
-605 TFNYLGGCNLN
+605 TFNYLGGNRDGGDTPVWKLS
-616 TGAGEGKENWLLRN
+616 N
-630 TFEYIK
+630 TFDYIK

-646 YGMTYSSDSTGH
+646 YGTTYSSDSTGH

-702 TKTDAKAASCTEA
+702 TKTAAKAATCTEA
-715 GNEAYW
+715 GYNEYW
-721 TCSGCGKYFS
+721 TCKTCGKYFS

-785 VTETVGTTSSAKTP
+785 VTETVDTTSSVKTP

-805 GTKTYTATFSAPNGF
+805 GTTTYTAAFKDEDFSE
-820 VTQTKDVDIAA
+820 QTKDVDIAA

-843 AVCHTKCDRVHKP
+843 AVCHTKCDRAHKP
-856 GTTCSVC
+856 GTTCEVC
-863 HKYTSYPYVP
+863 GKYTRRPSTANSSNTVSVP
-873 GAPTYPA
+873 ST
-880 SAPAVPNGTVTV
+880 PNGTMTV
-892 SPANASKGANVTVTV
+892 NPSTASKGETVTITT
-907 KPNEGYVLETLTVTD
+907 KPSEGYELGSIEVLD
-922 KNGDEL
+922 KNGDAL
-928 KLTDK
+928 KLKDL
-933 GNGKYT
+933 GSGK
-939 FTMPGSKVEV
+939 FSFVMPDGKVSV
-949 KATFMEDNSVFNF
+949 KAEFVKTAPTSFV
-962 FYDVPNDAFFYEAVK
+962 DVPANAYFADAVK
-977 WAVKSGVT
+977 WAVDKGIT
-985 NGLTDTMF
+985 NGLPDTMF
-993 GPYESCTRTQ
+993 GPYASCTRAQ
-1003 IVTFLWRATGSPEPK
+1003 IVTFLWRAAGSPEPK
-1018 TASSF
+1018 TVSSF
-1023 TDVPASAYYA
+1023 SDVPESAYYA
-1033 KAVAWAI
+1033 KAVEWAV

-1051 TFAPNAT
+1051 TFAPDAT
-1058 CTRGQSVTFLY
+1058 CTRGQSVTFLH

-1076 SGSTNFTDVKSD
+1076 SGSANFTDVKSD
-1088 AFYTD
+1088 AFYAD

>member
-1 MKRRLL
+1 
-7 ASLLTLV
+7 

-42 DDVVTSGPITLWTGK
+42 DDVVTSGPITIWTDK
-57 EGQITVP
+57 IVKITVP
-64 EENEVRS
+64 EGDAVRS
-71 SNADIVSVEQDGTA
+71 SNEAIVSVTQDG
-85 VTLTGG
+85 TLTGG
-91 SKEGRAEATAG
+91 RKEGRAEVIVG
-102 ESTWVVY
+102 NSTWVVY

-125 EKRISVM
+125 GKRISVM

-138 IKDKIPSGNA
+138 IKDKIPDDNA
-148 LYYDNTTGKEMTFER
+148 LYYDNTTSAKTMTFER

-171 RFGAAEGID
+171 RFGAVEGID

-240 AQSYSDTASAYAASL
+240 AKSYSDTASAYAASL
-255 QRMKA
+255 QRMKV
-260 TYPGAEIIAIIP
+260 TYPDAEIIAIIP

-298 DLRELRKQEGISPNN
+298 DLRELRNQEGISPNN

-323 QIAAYICQQLYE
+323 QIAAYICQQLYA

-343 KTVTYNANG
+343 KTVTYNAND
-352 GSFKNGSDPIKQ
+352 GSFENGSDPIKQ

-374 RAGYAFVGWFDQAA
+374 RAGYAFVGWFDRAA

-399 AIPSDKQDSF
+399 AIPSGMQDNLN
-409 SGTTLYAHWT
+409 GTTLYAHWT

-441 TVSDKHGS
+441 TVSAEHGS

-459 FNDYQGKLS
+459 FNDYQGELS

-483 KEKNQAKENMLFSST
+483 KEKNQATENMLFSST
-498 ATREK
+498 AERAK
-503 GMTYIFLYEPSIY
+503 GMTYIFLYQPSIY
-516 MGTYDV
+516 MGTYND
-522 TNNKTDYINFG
+522 TTGGTKYINFG
-533 GPAYQKEPTS
+533 GPAYQKTPTS
-543 NEYSVVKLENNYD
+543 DEYSVVKLENNYD

-592 SDYEQYALEKLNF
+592 SDYEQCALEKLGF
-605 TFNYLGGCNLN
+605 TFNYLGGNRDGGDTPAWKLS
-616 TGAGEGKENWLLRN
+616 N
-630 TFEYIK
+630 TFDYIK

-646 YGMTYSSDSTGH
+646 YGTTYSSDSTGH

-702 TKTDAKAASCTEA
+702 TKTEAKAATCMEA
-715 GNEAYW
+715 GNNEYW
-721 TCSGCGKYFS
+721 TCKTCGKYFS

-748 DGKINATGHNY
+748 DDKINATGHNY

-785 VTETVGTTSSAKTP
+785 VTETVGTTSSVKTS

-805 GTKTYTATFSAPNGF
+805 GTTTYTAAFKDEDFSE
-820 VTQTKDVDIAA
+820 QTKDVDIAA

-856 GTTCSVC
+856 GTTCEVC
-863 HKYTSYPYVP
+863 GKYTRRPSTANSGNTVSVP
-873 GAPTYPA
+873 ST
-880 SAPAVPNGTVTV
+880 PNGTVTV
-892 SPANASKGANVTVTV
+892 NPSTASKGETVTITT
-907 KPNEGYVLETLTVTD
+907 KPNEGYELGSIEVLD
-922 KNGDEL
+922 KNGDAL
-928 KLTDK
+928 KLKDL
-933 GNGKYT
+933 GSGK
-939 FTMPGSKVEV
+939 FSFVMPDGKVSV
-949 KATFMEDNSVFNF
+949 KAEFVKTAPTSFV
-962 FYDVPNDAFFYEAVK
+962 DVPANAYFTDAVK
-977 WAVKSGVT
+977 WAVDKGVT
-985 NGLTDTMF
+985 NGLSDTMF
-993 GPYESCTRTQ
+993 GPYASCTRAQ
-1003 IVTFLWRATGSPEPK
+1003 IVTFLWRAAGSPEPK
-1018 TASSF
+1018 ATTSAM
-1023 TDVPASAYYA
+1023 TDLNPNAYYY
-1033 KAVAWAI
+1033 KAVLWAI

-1051 TFAPNAT
+1051 TFAPDAT
-1058 CTRGQSVTFLY
+1058 CTRGQSVTFLH

-1076 SGSTNFTDVKSD
+1076 SGSANFTDVKSD
-1088 AFYTD
+1088 AFYAD

>member
-1 MKRRLL
+1 M
-7 ASLLTLV
+7 
-14 MMLNLLPTVA
+14 
-24 WARND
+24 
-29 EGIDADSVEMYSS
+29 
-42 DDVVTSGPITLWTGK
+42 TSGPITLWTGK

-64 EENEVRS
+64 EGDTVRS
-71 SNADIVSVEQDGTA
+71 SNTDIVSVEKNGTA

-91 SKEGRAEATAG
+91 SKEGRAEVTAG

-117 NYLYSLFH
+117 NYLYALFH
-125 EKRISVM
+125 GKTISVM

-171 RFGAAEGID
+171 RYGAAEGID

-219 NPDSSVGTFD
+219 NPDSSVGAFD

-240 AQSYSDTASAYAASL
+240 AKSYSDTASAYAASL
-255 QRMKA
+255 QRMKE
-260 TYPGAEIIAIIP
+260 TYPDAEIIAIIP

-298 DLRELRKQEGISPNN
+298 DLRELRNQEGISPNN

-343 KTVTYNANG
+343 KTVTYDANG

-364 SVTAELPKAT
+364 SVTAKLPKAT

-388 GGNKIASALDT
+388 GGNKVASALDT
-399 AIPSDKQDSF
+399 AIPSGMQDNLN
-409 SGTTLYAHWT
+409 GTTLYAHWT

-441 TVSDKHGS
+441 TVSAEHGS

-468 TPFTLDPTQNWRVEW
+468 TPFTLDPTQNWCVEW
-483 KEKNQAKENMLFSST
+483 KERNQAKENMLFSST

-533 GPAYQKEPTS
+533 GPVYQKEPTS

-605 TFNYLGGCNLN
+605 TFNYLGGNRDGGDTPAWKLS
-616 TGAGEGKENWLLRN
+616 N
-630 TFEYIK
+630 TFDYIK

-646 YGMTYSSDSTGH
+646 YGTTYSSDSTGH

-668 GEFSKHTGG
+668 GEFSKHTGS

-702 TKTDAKAASCTEA
+702 TKTDAKAATCTEA

-731 DEKGEN
+731 NENGTNEIEK
-737 AIADLAAWKTG
+737 DSWVLKTL
-748 DGKINATGHNY
+748 GH
-759 GDITYTWSDGNTS
+759 DMTKTD
-772 CTAKKVCSVCKDE
+772 AKE
-785 VTETVGTTSSAKTP
+785 
-799 ATCTTK
+799 ATCTEDGNNEYYTCSRCGGVFK
-805 GTKTYTATFSAPNGF
+805 DEAGTQATTVVAE
-820 VTQTKDVDIAA
+820 TLKKL
-831 TGHDWS
+831 GHDWS

-880 SAPAVPNGTVTV
+880 TAPAAPNGTVTV

-907 KPNEGYVLETLTVTD
+907 KPNEGYELGSLAVKD
-922 KNGDEL
+922 ASGDL
-928 KLTDK
+928 LPLADL
-933 GNGKYT
+933 GNGKYS
-939 FTMPGSKVEV
+939 FVMPDGKVSVEAEFV
-949 KATFMEDNSVFNF
+949 KTAATSFA
-962 FYDVPNDAFFYEAVK
+962 DVPANAYFADAVK
-977 WAVKSGVT
+977 WAVDKDVT
-985 NGLTDTMF
+985 NGLSDTMF
-993 GPYESCTRTQ
+993 GPYESCTRAQ
-1003 IVTFLWRATGSPEPK
+1003 IVTFLWRAAGSPEPK

-1023 TDVPASAYYA
+1023 TDVPVSAYYA

-1051 TFAPNAT
+1051 TFAPDAT
-1058 CTRGQSVTFLY
+1058 CTRGQIVTFLY

-1088 AFYTD
+1088 TFYAD

>member
-91 SKEGRAEATAG
+91 SKEGRAEVTAG

-125 EKRISVM
+125 GKTISVM

-163 NYWGDIIT
+163 NYWGDVIT

-255 QRMKA
+255 QRMKE
-260 TYPGAEIIAIIP
+260 TYPDAEIIAIIP

-298 DLRELRKQEGISPNN
+298 DLRELRNQEGISPNN

-343 KTVTYNANG
+343 KTVTYDANG

-388 GGNKIASALDT
+388 GGNKVASALDT
-399 AIPSDKQDSF
+399 AIPSGMQDNLN
-409 SGTTLYAHWT
+409 GTTLYAHWT

-441 TVSDKHGS
+441 TVSAEHGS

-468 TPFTLDPTQNWRVEW
+468 TPFTLDPTQNWCVEW
-483 KEKNQAKENMLFSST
+483 REKNQAKENMLFSST

-533 GPAYQKEPTS
+533 GPVYQKEPTS

-573 FAKLNTQGRYG
+573 VAKLNTQGRYG

-605 TFNYLGGCNLN
+605 TFNYLGGNRDGGDTPAWKLS
-616 TGAGEGKENWLLRN
+616 N
-630 TFEYIK
+630 TFDYIK

-646 YGMTYSSDSTGH
+646 YGTTYSSDSTGH

-702 TKTDAKAASCTEA
+702 TKTDAKAATCTEA

-731 DEKGEN
+731 DENGTNEIEK
-737 AIADLAAWKTG
+737 DSWVLKTL
-748 DGKINATGHNY
+748 GH
-759 GDITYTWSDGNTS
+759 DMTKTD
-772 CTAKKVCSVCKDE
+772 AKE
-785 VTETVGTTSSAKTP
+785 
-799 ATCTTK
+799 ATCTEDGNNEYYTCSRCSGVFK
-805 GTKTYTATFSAPNGF
+805 DEAGTQATTVEAE
-820 VTQTKDVDIAA
+820 TLKKL
-831 TGHDWS
+831 GHDWS
-837 NKDGIC
+837 NKNGIC
-843 AVCHTKCDRVHKP
+843 ARCDAKCTETHKP

-880 SAPAVPNGTVTV
+880 TAPAVPNGTVTV

-907 KPNEGYVLETLTVTD
+907 KPNEGYELGSLAVKD
-922 KNGDEL
+922 ASGDL
-928 KLTDK
+928 LPLADL
-933 GNGKYT
+933 GNGKYS
-939 FTMPGSKVEV
+939 FVMPDGKV
-949 KATFMEDNSVFNF
+949 SV
-962 FYDVPNDAFFYEAVK
+962 EAEFV
-977 WAVKSGVT
+977 
-985 NGLTDTMF
+985 
-993 GPYESCTRTQ
+993 
-1003 IVTFLWRATGSPEPK
+1003 K
-1018 TASSF
+1018 TAATSF
-1023 TDVPASAYYA
+1023 ADVPASAYYA
-1033 KAVAWAI
+1033 KAVAWAV

-1076 SGSTNFTDVKSD
+1076 SGSANFTDVKSD
-1088 AFYTD
+1088 TFYAD

>member
-14 MMLNLLPTVA
+14 IMLNLLPTVA

-42 DDVVTSGPITLWTGK
+42 DDVVTSGPITIWTGK
-57 EGQITVP
+57 IVKITVP
-64 EENEVRS
+64 EGDAVRS
-71 SNADIVSVEQDGTA
+71 SNEAIVSVTQDG
-85 VTLTGG
+85 TLTGG
-91 SKEGRAEATAG
+91 RKEGRAEVIVG
-102 ESTWVVY
+102 NSTWVVY

-125 EKRISVM
+125 GKTISVM

-171 RFGAAEGID
+171 RFGATEGID

-255 QRMKA
+255 QRMKV

-298 DLRELRKQEGISPNN
+298 DLRELRKQEDISPKNE
-313 ALHPN
+313 LHPN

-343 KTVTYNANG
+343 KTVTYDANG

-374 RAGYAFVGWFDQAA
+374 RAGYAFVGWFDRAA

-399 AIPSDKQDSF
+399 AIPSGMQDDLNA
-409 SGTTLYAHWT
+409 TTLYAHWT
-419 HTFTWNFNSD
+419 RSFTWDFDNNLD
-429 MNAVD
+429 AVD

-441 TVSDKHGS
+441 TVSAEHGS

-516 MGTYDV
+516 MDTYDV
-522 TNNKTDYINFG
+522 TNSKTDYINFG

-543 NEYSVVKLENNYD
+543 NEYSVVKLENNHD

-605 TFNYLGGCNLN
+605 TFNYLGGNRDGGDTPAWKLS
-616 TGAGEGKENWLLRN
+616 N
-630 TFEYIK
+630 TFDYIK

-646 YGMTYSSDSTGH
+646 YGTTYSSDSTGH

-688 TCDQPYGELGAHKL
+688 TCDQSYGELDAHKL
-702 TKTDAKAASCTEA
+702 TKTDAKAATCTEA

-731 DEKGEN
+731 DENGTNEIEK
-737 AIADLAAWKTG
+737 DSWVLKTL
-748 DGKINATGHNY
+748 GH
-759 GDITYTWSDGNTS
+759 DMTKTD
-772 CTAKKVCSVCKDE
+772 AKE
-785 VTETVGTTSSAKTP
+785 
-799 ATCTTK
+799 ATCTEDGNNEYYTCSRCGGVFK
-805 GTKTYTATFSAPNGF
+805 DEAGTQATT
-820 VTQTKDVDIAA
+820 VEVETLKKL
-831 TGHDWS
+831 GHDWS
-837 NKDGIC
+837 NKNGIC
-843 AVCHTKCDRVHKP
+843 ARCDAKCTETHKP

-985 NGLTDTMF
+985 NGLSDTMF
-993 GPYESCTRTQ
+993 GPYESCTRAQ
-1003 IVTFLWRATGSPEPK
+1003 IVTFLWRAAGSPEPK

-1023 TDVPASAYYA
+1023 ADVPASAYYA
-1033 KAVAWAI
+1033 KAVAWAV

-1051 TFAPNAT
+1051 TFAPDAT

-1076 SGSTNFTDVKSD
+1076 SGSTNFTDVASD
-1088 AFYTD
+1088 AFYAD

-1100 NNVTNGTSN
+1100 NNVTNGTSA

>member
-7 ASLLTLV
+7 AGVLTFV
-14 MMLNLLPTVA
+14 MMLSLLPTVA

-29 EGIDADSVEMYSS
+29 EGIDADSVEN
-42 DDVVTSGPITLWTGK
+42 DVVTSGPITLWTGK

-64 EENEVRS
+64 EGDAVSS
-71 SNADIVSVEQDGTA
+71 SNEAIVSVTQDG
-85 VTLTGG
+85 TLTGG
-91 SKEGRAEATAG
+91 SKEGRAEVTAG

-125 EKRISVM
+125 GKTISVM

-171 RFGAAEGID
+171 RFDAAEGID

-298 DLRELRKQEGISPNN
+298 DLRELRNQEGISPNN

-352 GSFKNGSDPIKQ
+352 GSFKNGSNPIKQ
-364 SVTAELPKAT
+364 SVTAKLPKAT
-374 RAGYAFVGWFDQAA
+374 RAGYAFVGWFDRAA
-388 GGNKIASALDT
+388 GGNKIASTLDT
-399 AIPSDKQDSF
+399 AIPSGMQDNLN
-409 SGTTLYAHWT
+409 GTTLYAHWT
-419 HTFTWNFNSD
+419 HTFTWNFNND

-441 TVSDKHGS
+441 TVSAEHGS

-468 TPFTLDPTQNWRVEW
+468 TPFTLDPTQNWCVEW
-483 KEKNQAKENMLFSST
+483 REKNQAKENMLFSST

-516 MGTYDV
+516 MGTYND
-522 TNNKTDYINFG
+522 TTGGTKYINFG

-616 TGAGEGKENWLLRN
+616 TGAGVGKENWLLRN

-646 YGMTYSSDSTGH
+646 YGTTYSSDSTGH

-702 TKTDAKAASCTEA
+702 TKTDAKAATCTEA

-721 TCSGCGKYFS
+721 TCSGCGKYFC
-731 DEKGEN
+731 DENGTNKIEK
-737 AIADLAAWKTG
+737 DSWVLKTL
-748 DGKINATGHNY
+748 GH
-759 GDITYTWSDGNTS
+759 DMTKTD
-772 CTAKKVCSVCKDE
+772 AK
-785 VTETVGTTSSAKTP
+785 A
-799 ATCTTK
+799 ATCTEDGNNEYYTCSRCGGVFK
-805 GTKTYTATFSAPNGF
+805 DEAGTQATTVEAE
-820 VTQTKDVDIAA
+820 TLKKL
-831 TGHDWS
+831 GHDWS
-837 NKDGIC
+837 NKNGIC
-843 AVCHTKCDRVHKP
+843 ARCDAKCTETHKP

-880 SAPAVPNGTVTV
+880 TAPAVPNGTVTV
-892 SPANASKGANVTVTV
+892 SPANASKGANVTITT
-907 KPNEGYVLETLTVTD
+907 KPSEGY
-922 KNGDEL
+922 EL
-928 KLTDK
+928 GNLAVKDASGNLLPLADL
-933 GNGKYT
+933 GNGKYS
-939 FTMPGSKVEV
+939 FVMPDGKV
-949 KATFMEDNSVFNF
+949 SV
-962 FYDVPNDAFFYEAVK
+962 EAEFV
-977 WAVKSGVT
+977 
-985 NGLTDTMF
+985 
-993 GPYESCTRTQ
+993 
-1003 IVTFLWRATGSPEPK
+1003 K
-1018 TASSF
+1018 TAATSF
-1023 TDVPASAYYA
+1023 ADVPANAYFA
-1033 KAVAWAI
+1033 DAV
-1040 ENGITNGMTET
+1040 
-1051 TFAPNAT
+1051 
-1058 CTRGQSVTFLY
+1058 
-1069 RALKGTA
+1069 
-1076 SGSTNFTDVKSD
+1076 
-1088 AFYTD
+1088 
-1093 AINWAVA
+1093 NWAVA
-1100 NNVTNGTSN
+1100 SDVTNGTSN

>member
-91 SKEGRAEATAG
+91 SKEGRAEVTAG

-125 EKRISVM
+125 GKTISVM

-163 NYWGDIIT
+163 NYWGDVIT

-255 QRMKA
+255 QRMKE
-260 TYPGAEIIAIIP
+260 TYPDAEIIAIIP

-298 DLRELRKQEGISPNN
+298 DLRELRNQEGISPNN

-343 KTVTYNANG
+343 KTVTYDANG

-388 GGNKIASALDT
+388 GGNKVASALDT
-399 AIPSDKQDSF
+399 AIPSGMQDNLN
-409 SGTTLYAHWT
+409 GTTLYAHWT

-441 TVSDKHGS
+441 TVSAEHGS

-468 TPFTLDPTQNWRVEW
+468 TLFTLDPTQNWCVEW
-483 KEKNQAKENMLFSST
+483 REKNQAKENMLFSST

-503 GMTYIFLYEPSIY
+503 DMTYIFLYEPSIY

-533 GPAYQKEPTS
+533 GPVYQKEPTS

-605 TFNYLGGCNLN
+605 TFNYLGGNRDGGDTPAWKLS
-616 TGAGEGKENWLLRN
+616 N
-630 TFEYIK
+630 TFDYIK

-646 YGMTYSSDSTGH
+646 YGTTYSSDSTGH

-702 TKTDAKAASCTEA
+702 TKTDAKAATCTEA

-731 DEKGEN
+731 DENGTNEIEK
-737 AIADLAAWKTG
+737 DSWVLKTL
-748 DGKINATGHNY
+748 GH
-759 GDITYTWSDGNTS
+759 DRTKTD
-772 CTAKKVCSVCKDE
+772 AKE
-785 VTETVGTTSSAKTP
+785 
-799 ATCTTK
+799 ATCTEDGNNEYYTCSRCGGVFK
-805 GTKTYTATFSAPNGF
+805 DEAGTQATTVVAE
-820 VTQTKDVDIAA
+820 TLKKL
-831 TGHDWS
+831 GHDWS

-880 SAPAVPNGTVTV
+880 TAPAVPNGTVTV

-907 KPNEGYVLETLTVTD
+907 KPKEGYVLETLTVTD

-985 NGLTDTMF
+985 NGLSDTMF
-993 GPYESCTRTQ
+993 GPYESCTRAQ
-1003 IVTFLWRATGSPEPK
+1003 I
-1018 TASSF
+1018 
-1023 TDVPASAYYA
+1023 
-1033 KAVAWAI
+1033 
-1040 ENGITNGMTET
+1040 
-1051 TFAPNAT
+1051 
-1058 CTRGQSVTFLY
+1058 VTFLY

-1088 AFYTD
+1088 TFYAD

-1118 TRAEIVT
+1118 TRAEFVT